1 MSAGPGCEPYT
12 KRPRWGASATSR
24 PAASDARSSP
34 RRSRRVLNPENAPV
48 QFRVPSSSG
57 CVPGRAGP
65 HRGSTTSLVFKQK
78 TITSWMDTKGIK
90 TAESESLHSKENN
103 NTRVESMMSSVQKDN
118 FYQHNMEKLENVSQL
133 SIDTS
138 PVEKS
143 MYLNQHQTAAMCKW
157 QNEGKHTE
165 ELLESEPPTVTLVP
179 EQFSNANVDQSP
191 QNDDHSDTDS
201 EESRDNQ
208 QFFIPVKLANA
219 KQTTEDEQAREARS
233 HQNCSMS
240 CHLVEDCAGCQQEEI
255 DVVPESPLSDIGSED
270 VSTGLKNANKLNRQE
285 SSLGNSPFEKESEPE
300 SPMDVDN
307 SKNSCQDSEADEQIS
322 SGFDEQEDSSSSQTA
337 NKPLR
342 FQARDTNPESRKFSS
357 AKGGEI
363 RLHFQFEGGESRP
376 GMNDLNVK
384 LPGSASSQNVECRN
398 SKQQGK
404 KDSKITD
411 HFIRIPKAEEKRKE
425 QCEIK
430 HQRTDRKIPKYI
442 PPHLSPD
449 KKWLGTPIEE
459 MRRIPG
465 CGIQLPL
472 LRPSANHTVTI
483 RVDLLR
489 AGEVPKP
496 FPTHFK
502 DLWDNKHVKMP
513 CSEQNLY
520 PVEDEN
526 GERTAGSRW
535 ELIQTA
541 LLNKFTRPQN
551 LKDAILKYNVAYSKK
566 WDFTALVDFWDKVLE
581 EAEAQHLYQSIL
593 PDMVK
598 IALCLPNICT
608 QPIPLLKQKMNHS
621 ITMSQEQIAS
631 LLANAFFCTFPRR
644 NAKMRSEYSSYPD
657 INFNRLFEGRSSRK
671 PEKLKTLFCYFRR
684 VTEKK
689 PTGLVT
695 FTRQS
700 LEDFPEWERCE
711 NPLTRL
717 HVTYEGTI
725 EGSGQGMLQV
735 DFANRFVG
743 GGVTSAGLVQEEI
756 RFLIN
761 PELIV
766 SRLFTEVLDHNEC
779 LIITG
784 TEQYSEYTGYAETYR
799 WARSHDDGSE
809 RDAWQRRCTEIVAID
824 ALHFRRYLDQFV
836 PEKIRREL
844 NKAYCGFLRPGVSSE
859 NLSAVATGN
868 WGCGAFGGD
877 ARLKA
882 LIQILAAAVA
892 ERDVVYFTFGD
903 SELMRDIYSMH
914 TFLRERKLTVGEVYK
929 LLLRYY
935 NEECRNCSTPGPDI
949 KLYPFIYHTVES
961 CAEATSQQDRGPG
974 PEERREQ
981 DCLPPLSRKF
991 CLNCRV

>member
-1 MSAGPGCEPYT
+1 
-12 KRPRWGASATSR
+12 
-24 PAASDARSSP
+24 
-34 RRSRRVLNPENAPV
+34 
-48 QFRVPSSSG
+48 
-57 CVPGRAGP
+57 
-65 HRGSTTSLVFKQK
+65 
-78 TITSWMDTKGIK
+78 MDTKGPK
-90 TAESESLHSKENN
+90 TAESESKENN
-103 NTRVESMMSSVQKDN
+103 NTRIDSMMSSVQKDN
-118 FYQHNMEKLENVSQL
+118 FYPHKVEKLENVPQL
-133 SIDTS
+133 NLDKS
-138 PVEKS
+138 PTEKS
-143 MYLNQHQTAAMCKW
+143 SQYLNQQQTASVCKW
-157 QNEGKHTE
+157 QNEGKHAE
-165 ELLESEPPTVTLVP
+165 QLLASEPPAGTPLP
-179 EQFSNANVDQSP
+179 KQLSNANIGQSP
-191 QNDDHSDTDS
+191 HTDDHSDTDH
-201 EESRDNQ
+201 EEDRDNQ
-208 QFFIPVKLANA
+208 QFLTPIKLANT
-219 KQTTEDEQAREARS
+219 KPTVGDGQARS
-233 HQNCSMS
+233 NCKCSGS
-240 CHLVEDCAGCQQEEI
+240 RQSVKDCTGCQQEEV
-255 DVVPESPLSDIGSED
+255 DVLPESPLSDVGAEDIG
-270 VSTGLKNANKLNRQE
+270 TGPKNDNKLTGQE
-285 SSLGNSPFEKESEPE
+285 SSLGDSPPFEKESEPE

-307 SKNSCQDSEADEQIS
+307 SKNSCQDSEADEETS
-322 SGFDEQEDSSSSQTA
+322 PVFDEQDDRSSQTA
-337 NKPLR
+337 NKLSSC
-342 FQARDTNPESRKFSS
+342 QAREADGDLRKRYLT
-357 AKGGEI
+357 KGSEV
-363 RLHFQFEGGESRP
+363 RLHFQFEGENNAGTS
-376 GMNDLNVK
+376 DLNAK
-384 LPGSASSQNVECRN
+384 PSGNSSSLNVECRS
-398 SKQQGK
+398 SKQHGK
-404 KDSKITD
+404 RDSKITD
-411 HFIRIPKAEEKRKE
+411 HFMRISKSEDRRKE
-425 QCEIK
+425 QCEVR
-430 HQRTDRKIPKYI
+430 HQRTERKIPKYI
-442 PPHLSPD
+442 PPNLPPE

-459 MRRIPG
+459 MRKMPR
-465 CGIQLPL
+465 CGIHLPS
-472 LRPSANHTVTI
+472 LRPSASHTVTV

-496 FPTHFK
+496 FPTHYK

-621 ITMSQEQIAS
+621 VTMSQEQIAS

-644 NAKMRSEYSSYPD
+644 NAKMKSEYSSYPD

-711 NPLTRL
+711 KPLTRL

-725 EGSGQGMLQV
+725 EGNGRGMLQV

-743 GGVTSAGLVQEEI
+743 GGVTGAGLVQEEI

-799 WARSHDDGSE
+799 WARSHEDGSE
-809 RDAWQRRCTEIVAID
+809 KDDWQRRCTEIVAID

-836 PEKIRREL
+836 PEKVRREL
-844 NKAYCGFLRPGVSSE
+844 NKAYCGFLRPGVPSE

-882 LIQILAAAVA
+882 LIQILAAAAA

-914 TFLRERKLTVGEVYK
+914 TFLTERKLDVGE
-929 LLLRYY
+929 
-935 NEECRNCSTPGPDI
+935 
-949 KLYPFIYHTVES
+949 
-961 CAEATSQQDRGPG
+961 
-974 PEERREQ
+974 
-981 DCLPPLSRKF
+981 
-991 CLNCRV
+991 

>member
-1 MSAGPGCEPYT
+1 MSAGPGCEPCT
-12 KRPRWGASATSR
+12 KRPRWGAAATSP
-24 PAASDARSSP
+24 PAASDARSFPS
-34 RRSRRVLNPENAPV
+34 RQRRVLDPKDAPV
-48 QFRVPSSSG
+48 QFRVPPSSSG

-65 HRGSTTSLVFKQK
+65 HRGSSTSLVFKQK
-78 TITSWMDTKGIK
+78 TITSWMDIKGIK
-90 TAESESLHSKENN
+90 TTESESLHSKENN

-118 FYQHNMEKLENVSQL
+118 FYQHSVEKLENVSQL
-133 SIDTS
+133 SLDKS

-143 MYLNQHQTAAMCKW
+143 TQYLSQHQTAAMCKW

-165 ELLESEPPTVTLVP
+165 LLLESEPSTVTLVP
-179 EQFSNANVDQSP
+179 ERFSNANVAQSP

-208 QFFIPVKLANA
+208 KFLTPVNFKNA
-219 KQTTEDEQAREARS
+219 KQTTEGEQARETRS
-233 HQNCSMS
+233 HQKCSKS
-240 CHLVEDCAGCQQEEI
+240 CHPVEDCAGCQQEEI

-270 VSTGLKNANKLNRQE
+270 VATELKNANKLSRQE
-285 SSLGNSPFEKESEPE
+285 STLGNSSPFEKESEPE

-307 SKNSCQDSEADEQIS
+307 SKNSCQDSEADEETS
-322 SGFDEQEDSSSSQTA
+322 PGFDEQEDSNSSQTA
-337 NKPLR
+337 SKPSR
-342 FQARDTNPESRKFSS
+342 FQAREADTELRRRSS
-357 AKGGEI
+357 KGGEI
-363 RLHFQFEGGESRP
+363 RLHFQFEGGETHS
-376 GMNDLNVK
+376 GMNDLNAK
-384 LPGSASSQNVECRN
+384 PSGSTSSLNVECRN
-398 SKQQGK
+398 SKQHGK

-411 HFIRIPKAEEKRKE
+411 HFMRMPKAEDKRKE
-425 QCEIK
+425 QCEFK
-430 HQRTDRKIPKYI
+430 HQRTERKILKYI

-459 MRRIPG
+459 MRRMPR
-465 CGIQLPL
+465 CGIRLPL

-644 NAKMRSEYSSYPD
+644 NAKMKSEYSSYPD

-711 NPLTRL
+711 KPLTRL

-725 EGSGQGMLQV
+725 EGNGQGMLQV

-743 GGVTSAGLVQEEI
+743 GGVTGAGLVQEEI

-799 WARSHDDGSE
+799 WARSHEDGSE
-809 RDAWQRRCTEIVAID
+809 RDAWQRRGTEIVAID

-892 ERDVVYFTFGD
+892 DRDVVYFTFGD
-903 SELMRDIYSMH
+903 SELMRDIYSVH
-914 TFLRERKLTVGEVYK
+914 TFLTERKLTVGEIYK

-949 KLYPFIYHTVES
+949 KLYPFIYHAVES
-961 CAEATSQQDRGPG
+961 CAETSNQPG
-974 PEERREQ
+974 QRTGA
-981 DCLPPLSRKF
+981 
-991 CLNCRV
+991 

>member
-1 MSAGPGCEPYT
+1 MSAGPGCEPCT
-12 KRPRWGASATSR
+12 KRPRWGAAATSP
-24 PAASDARSSP
+24 PAASDARSFPS
-34 RRSRRVLNPENAPV
+34 RQRRVLDSKDAPV
-48 QFRVPSSSG
+48 QFRVPPSSSG

-65 HRGSTTSLVFKQK
+65 HRGSSTSLVFKQK

-90 TAESESLHSKENN
+90 TTESESLHSKENN
-103 NTRVESMMSSVQKDN
+103 NTRVESMMSSVRKDN
-118 FYQHNMEKLENVSQL
+118 FYQHNVEKLENVSQL
-133 SIDTS
+133 SLDKS

-143 MYLNQHQTAAMCKW
+143 TQYLNQHQTAAMCKW

-165 ELLESEPPTVTLVP
+165 RLLESEPSTVTLVP
-179 EQFSNANVDQSP
+179 ERFSNANVDQSS

-201 EESRDNQ
+201 EGSRDNQ
-208 QFFIPVKLANA
+208 QFLTPVKLTNK
-219 KQTTEDEQAREARS
+219 KQTTEGEQTREARS
-233 HQNCSMS
+233 HQKCSKS
-240 CHLVEDCAGCQQEEI
+240 CRPVEDCAGCQQEEV
-255 DVVPESPLSDIGSED
+255 DVVPESPLSDVGSED
-270 VSTGLKNANKLNRQE
+270 VGTELKNANKLNRQE

-307 SKNSCQDSEADEQIS
+307 SKNSCQDSEAEEETS
-322 SGFDEQEDSSSSQTA
+322 PGFDEQEDSNSSQTA
-337 NKPLR
+337 SKPSR
-342 FQARDTNPESRKFSS
+342 FQAREADTELRKRSS
-357 AKGGEI
+357 SKEGEI
-363 RLHFQFEGGESRP
+363 RLHFQFEGGETQS
-376 GMNDLNVK
+376 GMNDLNAR
-384 LPGSASSQNVECRN
+384 LPGSNSGLNVECRN
-398 SKQQGK
+398 SKQHGK

-411 HFIRIPKAEEKRKE
+411 HFMRMPKAEDKRKE

-430 HQRTDRKIPKYI
+430 HQRTERKIPKYI

-459 MRRIPG
+459 MRRLPR
-465 CGIQLPL
+465 CGIRLPL

-644 NAKMRSEYSSYPD
+644 NAKMKSEYSSYPD

-700 LEDFPEWERCE
+700 LEDFPEWERCDK
-711 NPLTRL
+711 PLTRL

-725 EGSGQGMLQV
+725 EGNGQGMLQV

-799 WARSHDDGSE
+799 WARSHEDGSE
-809 RDAWQRRCTEIVAID
+809 RDAWQRRGTEIVAID

-914 TFLRERKLTVGEVYK
+914 TFLTERKLTVGEVFK

-949 KLYPFIYHTVES
+949 KLYPFIYHAVES
-961 CAEATSQQDRGPG
+961 CAETTNQPG
-974 PEERREQ
+974 QRTGA
-981 DCLPPLSRKF
+981 
-991 CLNCRV
+991 

>member
-1 MSAGPGCEPYT
+1 MSAGPGCEPFT
-12 KRPRWGASATSR
+12 KRPRWDAAATSL
-24 PAASDARSSP
+24 PAASDARSFP
-34 RRSRRVLNPENAPV
+34 GRQRRVLDSKDAPV
-48 QFRVPSSSG
+48 HFRVPPSSSG
-57 CVPGRAGP
+57 CVPGRAGQ
-65 HRGSTTSLVFKQK
+65 HRGSATSLVFKQK

-90 TAESESLHSKENN
+90 TVESESLHSKENN
-103 NTRVESMMSSVQKDN
+103 NTREESMMSSVQKDN

-133 SIDTS
+133 SFDKS
-138 PVEKS
+138 SVEKS
-143 MYLNQHQTAAMCKW
+143 TQYLNQHQTATMCKW
-157 QNEGKHTE
+157 QNEGKHSE
-165 ELLESEPPTVTLVP
+165 RLLESEPPAVTLVP
-179 EQFSNANVDQSP
+179 EQLSNANVDQSP
-191 QNDDHSDTDS
+191 QNDDHSDTNS

-208 QFFIPVKLANA
+208 QFLTHVKLANA
-219 KQTTEDEQAREARS
+219 KQTMKDEQGRETRG
-233 HQNCSMS
+233 HQKYSKA
-240 CHLVEDCAGCQQEEI
+240 CHPAEDCAGCQQEEA

-270 VSTGLKNANKLNRQE
+270 VGAGLKNANKLSRQE
-285 SSLGNSPFEKESEPE
+285 SSLGNSPPFEKESEPE

-307 SKNSCQDSEADEQIS
+307 SKNSCQDSEADEETS
-322 SGFDEQEDSSSSQTA
+322 PGFDEQEDSSSAQTA
-337 NKPLR
+337 NKPSQFQPREADTELR
-342 FQARDTNPESRKFSS
+342 KRSS

-363 RLHFQFEGGESRP
+363 RLHFQFEGGESRA

-384 LPGSASSQNVECRN
+384 LPGSTSSLNVECRN
-398 SKQQGK
+398 SKQHGR

-411 HFIRIPKAEEKRKE
+411 HFMRMPKAEDKRKE
-425 QCEIK
+425 QCEMK
-430 HQRTDRKIPKYI
+430 HQRTERKIPKYI

-459 MRRIPG
+459 MRRMPR
-465 CGIQLPL
+465 CGIRLPL

-489 AGEVPKP
+489 IGEVPKP

-566 WDFTALVDFWDKVLE
+566 WDFTALIDFWDK
-581 EAEAQHLYQSIL
+581 
-593 PDMVK
+593 
-598 IALCLPNICT
+598 
-608 QPIPLLKQKMNHS
+608 PIPLLKQKMNHS

-644 NAKMRSEYSSYPD
+644 NAKMKSEYSSYPD

-711 NPLTRL
+711 KLLTRL

-799 WARSHDDGSE
+799 WARSHEDRSE
-809 RDAWQRRCTEIVAID
+809 RDDWQRRSTEIVAID

-859 NLSAVATGN
+859 NLAAVATGN

-903 SELMRDIYSMH
+903 AELMRDIYSMH
-914 TFLRERKLTVGEVYK
+914 TFLTERKLTVGDVYK

-949 KLYPFIYHTVES
+949 KLYPFIYHAVES
-961 CAEATSQQDRGPG
+961 CTQTTNQPG
-974 PEERREQ
+974 QRTGA
-981 DCLPPLSRKF
+981 
-991 CLNCRV
+991 

>member
-1 MSAGPGCEPYT
+1 MSAGPGCEPCT
-12 KRPRWGASATSR
+12 KRPRWGAAATSP
-24 PAASDARSSP
+24 PAASDARSFP
-34 RRSRRVLNPENAPV
+34 GRRRRVLDPKDAPV
-48 QFRVPSSSG
+48 QFRVPPSSSG

-65 HRGSTTSLVFKQK
+65 HRGSATSLVFKQK
-78 TITSWMDTKGIK
+78 TITSWMDTKGLK

-103 NTRVESMMSSVQKDN
+103 NTREEFMMSSVQKDN

-133 SIDTS
+133 GFDKS

-143 MYLNQHQTAAMCKW
+143 TQYLNQHQTAAICKW
-157 QNEGKHTE
+157 QKEGKHSE
-165 ELLESEPPTVTLVP
+165 RLLESEPPIVTLVP
-179 EQFSNANVDQSP
+179 EQFSNANIDQSP
-191 QNDDHSDTDS
+191 QNDDHSDTNS

-208 QFFIPVKLANA
+208 QFLTPIKLANA
-219 KQTTEDEQAREARS
+219 KQTTEDEQGVEARS
-233 HQNCSMS
+233 HQKCSKV
-240 CHLVEDCAGCQQEEI
+240 CHPAEDCAGCQQEET
-255 DVVPESPLSDIGSED
+255 DVVPESPLSDTGSED
-270 VSTGLKNANKLNRQE
+270 VGTGLKNANKLSRQE
-285 SSLGNSPFEKESEPE
+285 SSLGNSPAFEKESEPE

-307 SKNSCQDSEADEQIS
+307 SKNSCQDSEADEETS
-322 SGFDEQEDSSSSQTA
+322 PGFDEQEDSSTQTA
-337 NKPLR
+337 NKPSR
-342 FQARDTNPESRKFSS
+342 FQVREADTELRKRSS

-363 RLHFQFEGGESRP
+363 RLHFQFEGESRA

-384 LPGSASSQNVECRN
+384 LPGSTSSLNVECRN
-398 SKQQGK
+398 SKQHGK

-411 HFIRIPKAEEKRKE
+411 HFMRMPKAEDKRKE
-425 QCEIK
+425 QCEIR
-430 HQRTDRKIPKYI
+430 HQRTERKIPKYI
-442 PPHLSPD
+442 APHLSPD

-459 MRRIPG
+459 MRRMPR
-465 CGIQLPL
+465 CGIRLPP

-541 LLNKFTRPQN
+541 LLNKFSRPQN
-551 LKDAILKYNVAYSKK
+551 L
-566 WDFTALVDFWDKVLE
+566 KVLE

-644 NAKMRSEYSSYPD
+644 NAKMKSEYSSYPD

-711 NPLTRL
+711 KLLTRL

-725 EGSGQGMLQV
+725 EGNGQGMLQV

-799 WARSHDDGSE
+799 WARSHEDRSE
-809 RDAWQRRCTEIVAID
+809 RDDWQRRGTEIVAID

-914 TFLRERKLTVGEVYK
+914 TFLTERKLTVGEVYK

-949 KLYPFIYHTVES
+949 KLYPFIYHAVES
-961 CAEATSQQDRGPG
+961 CAETTNQPG
-974 PEERREQ
+974 QRTGA
-981 DCLPPLSRKF
+981 
-991 CLNCRV
+991 

>member
-1 MSAGPGCEPYT
+1 MSAGPGWEPCA
-12 KRPRWGASATSR
+12 KRPRWGAAASSP
-24 PAASDARSSP
+24 PARSDARSFP
-34 RRSRRVLNPENAPV
+34 GRQGRVLDPRDASVQCRAP
-48 QFRVPSSSG
+48 PSSPG

-65 HRGSTTSLVFKQK
+65 HRGSTTSLVLKQT
-78 TITSWMDTKGIK
+78 TITSWMDSRGTKS
-90 TAESESLHSKENN
+90 AESESLRSKENN
-103 NTRVESMMSSVQKDN
+103 NTRVESMMSSIQKDN
-118 FYQHNMEKLENVSQL
+118 FYRHNMEKLENVSQL
-133 SIDTS
+133 NLAKS
-138 PVEKS
+138 PIEKS
-143 MYLNQHQTAAMCKW
+143 TQYLNQHQTATVCKW

-165 ELLESEPPTVTLVP
+165 QLLEGEPLTVTLVP
-179 EQFSNANVDQSP
+179 EQFSNANVGQSP

-201 EESRDNQ
+201 EEDRDNQ
-208 QFFIPVKLANA
+208 QFLTPVKLANA
-219 KQTTEDEQAREARS
+219 KQTAEDDLARGARISRKFSKSS
-233 HQNCSMS
+233 HA
-240 CHLVEDCAGCQQEEI
+240 VEDCASCQQEEI
-255 DVVPESPLSDIGSED
+255 DVPESPLSGVGSED
-270 VSTGLKNANKLNRQE
+270 IGTGPKNAKKLSGQE
-285 SSLGNSPFEKESEPE
+285 SSLGNSPPLEKESEPD

-307 SKNSCQDSEADEQIS
+307 SKNSCQDSEGDEETS
-322 SGFDEQEDSSSSQTA
+322 PGFDEQEDGPSSQTA
-337 NKPLR
+337 HKPSR
-342 FQARDTNPESRKFSS
+342 FPARETDTETKKRHST
-357 AKGGEI
+357 KGGEV

-376 GMNDLNVK
+376 GINDLNTR
-384 LPGSASSQNVECRN
+384 LPGSTPSLNVECRN
-398 SKQQGK
+398 SKQHGK

-411 HFIRIPKAEEKRKE
+411 HFPRTSKAEDKRKE
-425 QCEIK
+425 QCEIR
-430 HQRTDRKIPKYI
+430 HQRTERKIPKYV

-449 KKWLGTPIEE
+449 KKWLGTPVEE
-459 MRRIPG
+459 MRRMPR
-465 CGIQLPL
+465 CGPRLPL
-472 LRPSANHTVTI
+472 LRPSANHTVTV

-496 FPTHFK
+496 FPTHYK
-502 DLWDNKHVKMP
+502 DLWDSKHIKMP

-535 ELIQTA
+535 ELIQTS

-551 LKDAILKYNVAYSKK
+551 LR
-566 WDFTALVDFWDKVLE
+566 VLE
-581 EAEAQHLYQSIL
+581 ETEAQHLYQSIL

-598 IALCLPNICT
+598 IALCLPSICT
-608 QPIPLLKQKMNHS
+608 QPLPLLKQKMNHS

-644 NAKMRSEYSSYPD
+644 NAKMKSEYSSYPD

-711 NPLTRL
+711 KPLTRL

-725 EGSGQGMLQV
+725 EGNGQGMLQV

-799 WARSHDDGSE
+799 WARSHEDEGE
-809 RDAWQRRCTEIVAID
+809 RDDWQRRCTEIVAID

-844 NKAYCGFLRPGVSSE
+844 NKAYCGFVRPGVSSE

-877 ARLKA
+877 SRLKA
-882 LIQILAAAVA
+882 LIQILAAAAA

-903 SELMRDIYSMH
+903 SELMRDIYSVH
-914 TFLRERKLTVGEVYK
+914 TFLTERKLTIGEVYK

-949 KLYPFIYHTVES
+949 KLYPFIYHAVES
-961 CAEATSQQDRGPG
+961 CTEAFDQPG
-974 PEERREQ
+974 KRTGT
-981 DCLPPLSRKF
+981 
-991 CLNCRV
+991 

>member
-1 MSAGPGCEPYT
+1 
-12 KRPRWGASATSR
+12 
-24 PAASDARSSP
+24 
-34 RRSRRVLNPENAPV
+34 
-48 QFRVPSSSG
+48 
-57 CVPGRAGP
+57 
-65 HRGSTTSLVFKQK
+65 
-78 TITSWMDTKGIK
+78 MDIKGIK
-90 TAESESLHSKENN
+90 TTESESLHSKENN

-118 FYQHNMEKLENVSQL
+118 FYQHSVEKLENVSQL
-133 SIDTS
+133 SLDKS
-138 PVEKS
+138 SVEKS
-143 MYLNQHQTAAMCKW
+143 TQYLSQHQTAAMCKW

-165 ELLESEPPTVTLVP
+165 LLLESEPSTVTLVP
-179 EQFSNANVDQSP
+179 ERFSNANVAQSP
-191 QNDDHSDTDS
+191 QNDDRSDTDS

-208 QFFIPVKLANA
+208 KFLTPVNFKNA
-219 KQTTEDEQAREARS
+219 KQTTEGEQARETRS
-233 HQNCSMS
+233 HQKCTKS
-240 CHLVEDCAGCQQEEI
+240 CHPVEDCAGCQQEEI

-270 VSTGLKNANKLNRQE
+270 VATELKNANKLSRQE
-285 SSLGNSPFEKESEPE
+285 STLGNSPPFEKESEPE

-307 SKNSCQDSEADEQIS
+307 SKNSCQDSEADEETS
-322 SGFDEQEDSSSSQTA
+322 PGFDEQEDSNSSQTA
-337 NKPLR
+337 SKSSR
-342 FQARDTNPESRKFSS
+342 FQAREADTELRRRSS
-357 AKGGEI
+357 KGGEI
-363 RLHFQFEGGESRP
+363 RLHFQFEGGETHS
-376 GMNDLNVK
+376 GMNDLNAK
-384 LPGSASSQNVECRN
+384 PSGSTSSLNVECRN
-398 SKQQGK
+398 SKQHGK

-411 HFIRIPKAEEKRKE
+411 HFMRMPKAEDKRKE
-425 QCEIK
+425 QCEFK
-430 HQRTDRKIPKYI
+430 HQRTERKILKYI

-459 MRRIPG
+459 MRRMPR
-465 CGIQLPL
+465 CGIRLPL

-644 NAKMRSEYSSYPD
+644 NAKMKSEYSSYPD

-711 NPLTRL
+711 KPLTRL

-725 EGSGQGMLQV
+725 EGNGQGMLQV

-743 GGVTSAGLVQEEI
+743 GGVTGAGLVQEEI

-799 WARSHDDGSE
+799 WARSHEDGSE
-809 RDAWQRRCTEIVAID
+809 RDAWQRRGTEIVAID

-892 ERDVVYFTFGD
+892 DRDVVYFTFGD
-903 SELMRDIYSMH
+903 SELMRDIYSVH
-914 TFLRERKLTVGEVYK
+914 TFLTERKLTVGEVYK

-949 KLYPFIYHTVES
+949 KLYPFIYHAVES
-961 CAEATSQQDRGPG
+961 CAETSNQPG
-974 PEERREQ
+974 QRTGA
-981 DCLPPLSRKF
+981 
-991 CLNCRV
+991 

>member
-1 MSAGPGCEPYT
+1 
-12 KRPRWGASATSR
+12 
-24 PAASDARSSP
+24 
-34 RRSRRVLNPENAPV
+34 
-48 QFRVPSSSG
+48 
-57 CVPGRAGP
+57 
-65 HRGSTTSLVFKQK
+65 
-78 TITSWMDTKGIK
+78 
-90 TAESESLHSKENN
+90 
-103 NTRVESMMSSVQKDN
+103 
-118 FYQHNMEKLENVSQL
+118 
-133 SIDTS
+133 
-138 PVEKS
+138 
-143 MYLNQHQTAAMCKW
+143 MCKW
-157 QNEGKHTE
+157 QNEGKHAE
-165 ELLESEPPTVTLVP
+165 QLLASEPPAGTPLP
-179 EQFSNANVDQSP
+179 KQLSNANIGQSP
-191 QNDDHSDTDS
+191 HTDDHSDTDH
-201 EESRDNQ
+201 EEDRDNQ
-208 QFFIPVKLANA
+208 QFLTPIKLANT
-219 KQTTEDEQAREARS
+219 KPTVGDGQARS
-233 HQNCSMS
+233 NCKCSGS
-240 CHLVEDCAGCQQEEI
+240 RQSVKDCTGCQQEEV
-255 DVVPESPLSDIGSED
+255 DVLPESPLSDVGAEDIG
-270 VSTGLKNANKLNRQE
+270 TGPKNDNKLTGQE
-285 SSLGNSPFEKESEPE
+285 SSLGDSPPFEKESEPE

-307 SKNSCQDSEADEQIS
+307 SKNSCQDSEADEETS
-322 SGFDEQEDSSSSQTA
+322 PVFDEQDDRSSQTA
-337 NKPLR
+337 NKLSSC
-342 FQARDTNPESRKFSS
+342 QAREADGDLRKRYLT
-357 AKGGEI
+357 KGSEV
-363 RLHFQFEGGESRP
+363 RLHFQFEGENNAGTS
-376 GMNDLNVK
+376 DLNAK
-384 LPGSASSQNVECRN
+384 PSGNSSSLNVECRS
-398 SKQQGK
+398 SKQHGK
-404 KDSKITD
+404 RDSKITD
-411 HFIRIPKAEEKRKE
+411 HFMRISKSEDRRKE
-425 QCEIK
+425 QCEVR
-430 HQRTDRKIPKYI
+430 HQRTERKIPKYI
-442 PPHLSPD
+442 PPNLPPE

-459 MRRIPG
+459 MRKMPR
-465 CGIQLPL
+465 CGIHLPS
-472 LRPSANHTVTI
+472 LRPSASHTVTV

-496 FPTHFK
+496 FPTHYK

-621 ITMSQEQIAS
+621 VTMSQEQIAS

-644 NAKMRSEYSSYPD
+644 NAKMKSEYSSYPD

-711 NPLTRL
+711 KPLTRL

-725 EGSGQGMLQV
+725 EGNGRGMLQV

-743 GGVTSAGLVQEEI
+743 GGVTGAGLVQEEI

-799 WARSHDDGSE
+799 WARSHEDGSE
-809 RDAWQRRCTEIVAID
+809 KDDWQRRCTEIVAID

-836 PEKIRREL
+836 PEKVRREL
-844 NKAYCGFLRPGVSSE
+844 NKAYCGFLRPGVPSE

-882 LIQILAAAVA
+882 LIQILAAAAA

-914 TFLRERKLTVGEVYK
+914 TFLTERKLDVGKVYK

-949 KLYPFIYHTVES
+949 KLYPFIYHAVES
-961 CAEATSQQDRGPG
+961 SAETTD
-974 PEERREQ
+974 
-981 DCLPPLSRKF
+981 
-991 CLNCRV
+991 

>member
-1 MSAGPGCEPYT
+1 MSAGPGCEPCT
-12 KRPRWGASATSR
+12 KRPRWGTAATSP
-24 PAASDARSSP
+24 PAASDARSFP
-34 RRSRRVLNPENAPV
+34 GRQRRVLDPKDAPV
-48 QFRVPSSSG
+48 QFRVPPSSSG

-65 HRGSTTSLVFKQK
+65 HRGSATSLVFKQK

-90 TAESESLHSKENN
+90 TAEAESLHSKENN
-103 NTRVESMMSSVQKDN
+103 NTRLESMMSSVQKDN
-118 FYQHNMEKLENVSQL
+118 FYQHNVEKLENVSQL
-133 SIDTS
+133 SLDKS

-143 MYLNQHQTAAMCKW
+143 TQYLNQHQTAAM
-157 QNEGKHTE
+157 
-165 ELLESEPPTVTLVP
+165 
-179 EQFSNANVDQSP
+179 
-191 QNDDHSDTDS
+191 
-201 EESRDNQ
+201 
-208 QFFIPVKLANA
+208 
-219 KQTTEDEQAREARS
+219 
-233 HQNCSMS
+233 
-240 CHLVEDCAGCQQEEI
+240 
-255 DVVPESPLSDIGSED
+255 
-270 VSTGLKNANKLNRQE
+270 
-285 SSLGNSPFEKESEPE
+285 
-300 SPMDVDN
+300 
-307 SKNSCQDSEADEQIS
+307 
-322 SGFDEQEDSSSSQTA
+322 
-337 NKPLR
+337 
-342 FQARDTNPESRKFSS
+342 
-357 AKGGEI
+357 
-363 RLHFQFEGGESRP
+363 
-376 GMNDLNVK
+376 
-384 LPGSASSQNVECRN
+384 
-398 SKQQGK
+398 
-404 KDSKITD
+404 
-411 HFIRIPKAEEKRKE
+411 
-425 QCEIK
+425 
-430 HQRTDRKIPKYI
+430 Y
-442 PPHLSPD
+442 
-449 KKWLGTPIEE
+449 KKWLGTPIED
-459 MRRIPG
+459 MRRMPR
-465 CGIQLPL
+465 CGNRLPL

-644 NAKMRSEYSSYPD
+644 NAKMKSEYSSYPD

-700 LEDFPEWERCE
+700 LEDFPEWERCDK
-711 NPLTRL
+711 PLTRL

-725 EGSGQGMLQV
+725 EGNGQGMLQV

-743 GGVTSAGLVQEEI
+743 GGVTGAGLVQEEI

-799 WARSHDDGSE
+799 WARSHEDGSE
-809 RDAWQRRCTEIVAID
+809 RDAWQRRGTEIVAID

-882 LIQILAAAVA
+882 LIQIMAAAVA

-903 SELMRDIYSMH
+903 SELMRDIYNMH
-914 TFLRERKLTVGEVYK
+914 TFLTERKLTVGEVYK

-949 KLYPFIYHTVES
+949 KLYPFIYHAVES
-961 CAEATSQQDRGPG
+961 CTETTSQPG
-974 PEERREQ
+974 QRTGA
-981 DCLPPLSRKF
+981 
-991 CLNCRV
+991 

>member
-1 MSAGPGCEPYT
+1 MSAGPGCEPCT
-12 KRPRWGASATSR
+12 KRPRWGAAATSP
-24 PAASDARSSP
+24 PAPSDARSFP
-34 RRSRRVLNPENAPV
+34 GRQRRVLHPKDASV
-48 QFRVPSSSG
+48 QFRVLPSSPD

-65 HRGSTTSLVFKQK
+65 HRGSATSLVLKQK
-78 TITSWMDTKGIK
+78 PITSWMDTKGIK

-103 NTRVESMMSSVQKDN
+103 NTRVESMMSSIQKDN
-118 FYQHNMEKLENVSQL
+118 FYQQNMEKLENVSQL
-133 SIDTS
+133 NLAKS
-138 PVEKS
+138 PIEKTTQ
-143 MYLNQHQTAAMCKW
+143 YLNQHQTATTCKW
-157 QNEGKHTE
+157 QNEGKHME
-165 ELLESEPPTVTLVP
+165 QLLESDPPTVTLVP

-201 EESRDNQ
+201 EENRDNQ
-208 QFFIPVKLANA
+208 QFLTPVKFANA
-219 KQTTEDEQAREARS
+219 KQTTEGELAREARS
-233 HQNCSMS
+233 NQKFSKS
-240 CHLVEDCAGCQQEEI
+240 CHAVEECASCQQEEI
-255 DVVPESPLSDIGSED
+255 GVPESPLSDVGSED
-270 VSTGLKNANKLNRQE
+270 IRTAPKNANKLRGQE
-285 SSLGNSPFEKESEPE
+285 SSLGNSLPLEKESEPE

-307 SKNSCQDSEADEQIS
+307 SKNSCQDSEGDEEPS
-322 SGFDEQEDSSSSQTA
+322 PGSDEQEDGPSSQTA
-337 NKPLR
+337 DKPSR
-342 FQARDTNPESRKFSS
+342 FQAREIDTETRKQHST
-357 AKGGEI
+357 KGGEV
-363 RLHFQFEGGESRP
+363 RLHFQFEGGESCT
-376 GMNDLNVK
+376 GINDVNAR
-384 LPGSASSQNVECRN
+384 LPGSTPTLNVECRN
-398 SKQQGK
+398 SKQPGK

-411 HFIRIPKAEEKRKE
+411 HFPRMSKAEDKRKE
-425 QCEIK
+425 QCELK
-430 HQRTDRKIPKYI
+430 HQRTERKIPKYV

-459 MRRIPG
+459 MRRMPR
-465 CGIQLPL
+465 CGTRLPP
-472 LRPSANHTVTI
+472 LRPSANHTVTV

-496 FPTHFK
+496 FPTHYK

-535 ELIQTA
+535 ELIQTS
-541 LLNKFTRPQN
+541 LLNRFTRPQN
-551 LKDAILKYNVAYSKK
+551 LRDAILKYNVAYSKK

-581 EAEAQHLYQSIL
+581 ETEAQRLYQSIL

-598 IALCLPNICT
+598 LALCLPNICT
-608 QPIPLLKQKMNHS
+608 QPIPLLKQKMNHT
-621 ITMSQEQIAS
+621 ITVSQEQIAS

-644 NAKMRSEYSSYPD
+644 NAKMKSEYSSYPD

-671 PEKLKTLFCYFRR
+671 PEKLKTLFCYFRK

-700 LEDFPEWERCE
+700 LEDFPEWERYE
-711 NPLTRL
+711 KPLTRL

-799 WARSHDDGSE
+799 WVQSHQDGSE
-809 RDAWQRRCTEIVAID
+809 RDDWQRRCTEIVAID

-844 NKAYCGFLRPGVSSE
+844 NKAYCGFVRPGVSSE
-859 NLSAVATGN
+859 HLSAVATGN

-877 ARLKA
+877 SRLKA
-882 LIQILAAAVA
+882 LIQILAAAAA

-903 SELMRDIYSMH
+903 AELMRDIYSMH
-914 TFLRERKLTVGEVYK
+914 TFLTERKLTVGEVYK

-935 NEECRNCSTPGPDI
+935 NEECRHCSTPGPDI
-949 KLYPFIYHTVES
+949 KLYPFIYHAVDS
-961 CAEATSQQDRGPG
+961 CAEASDQPGKRTGP
-974 PEERREQ
+974 
-981 DCLPPLSRKF
+981 
-991 CLNCRV
+991 

>member
-1 MSAGPGCEPYT
+1 MSAGPGCEPCT
-12 KRPRWGASATSR
+12 KRPRWGAAGTSA
-24 PAASDARSSP
+24 PAASDSRSFP
-34 RRSRRVLNPENAPV
+34 GRQRRVLDPKDAPV
-48 QFRVPSSSG
+48 QFRVPSSSPA

-65 HRGSTTSLVFKQK
+65 HRGSATSFVFKQK
-78 TITSWMDTKGIK
+78 SITTWMDAKGTKK
-90 TAESESLHSKENN
+90 AESESKENN
-103 NTRVESMMSSVQKDN
+103 NIRIDATMSSVHKDN
-118 FYQHNMEKLENVSQL
+118 FFQHKVEKLENVSQL
-133 SIDTS
+133 NLDKS
-138 PVEKS
+138 PIERNTQ
-143 MYLNQHQTAAMCKW
+143 YLNQQQTASTRKC
-157 QNEGKHTE
+157 QNEGKHVE
-165 ELLESEPPTVTLVP
+165 QLLASEPPTMTQVP
-179 EQFSNANVDQSP
+179 KLLSNANIDQSTET
-191 QNDDHSDTDS
+191 DDHSDTDN
-201 EESRDNQ
+201 EEDRDNQ
-208 QFFIPVKLANA
+208 HFLTPTKVANT
-219 KQTTEDEQAREARS
+219 KQTVRDEQSRS
-233 HQNCSMS
+233 YCKCSGS
-240 CHLVEDCAGCQQEEI
+240 CHAMKDCTGCPQEEA
-255 DVVPESPLSDIGSED
+255 DVVPESPLSDVGAEDIGIGPKSD
-270 VSTGLKNANKLNRQE
+270 NKLTRQE
-285 SSLGNSPFEKESEPE
+285 SSLGDSPPFEKESEPE

-307 SKNSCQDSEADEQIS
+307 SKNSCQDSEADEETS
-322 SGFDEQEDSSSSQTA
+322 PGFDEQEDTSSQTA
-337 NKPLR
+337 NKLPSC
-342 FQARDTNPESRKFSS
+342 QAREADSDLRKRYLT
-357 AKGGEI
+357 KGSEI
-363 RLHFQFEGGESRP
+363 RLHFQFEGASNAGTS
-376 GMNDLNVK
+376 DLNTK
-384 LPGSASSQNVECRN
+384 PPGNTASFNVECRS
-398 SKQQGK
+398 SKQHGK

-411 HFIRIPKAEEKRKE
+411 HFMRIPRKE
-425 QCEIK
+425 QCEVR
-430 HQRTDRKIPKYI
+430 HQRTERKIPKYV
-442 PPHLSPD
+442 PPNLPPD

-459 MRRIPG
+459 MRKMPW
-465 CGIQLPL
+465 CGTHLPL

-489 AGEVPKP
+489 GGDVPKP
-496 FPTHFK
+496 FPTHYK

-608 QPIPLLKQKMNHS
+608 QPLPLLKQKMNHS

-644 NAKMRSEYSSYPD
+644 NAKMKSEYSTYPD

-711 NPLTRL
+711 KPLTRL

-725 EGSGQGMLQV
+725 EGNGRGMLQV

-743 GGVTSAGLVQEEI
+743 GGVTGAGLVQEEI

-799 WARSHDDGSE
+799 WARSHEDGSE
-809 RDAWQRRCTEIVAID
+809 KDDWQRRCTEIVAID

-836 PEKIRREL
+836 PEKMRREL
-844 NKAYCGFLRPGVSSE
+844 NKAYCGFLRPGVPSE

-882 LIQILAAAVA
+882 LIQILAAAAA

-914 TFLRERKLTVGEVYK
+914 TFLTERKLNVGKVFK

-949 KLYPFIYHTVES
+949 KLYPFIYHAVES
-961 CAEATSQQDRGPG
+961 SAQTNDQPG
-974 PEERREQ
+974 Q
-981 DCLPPLSRKF
+981 KTGT
-991 CLNCRV
+991 

>member
-1 MSAGPGCEPYT
+1 MSAGPGCEPCT
-12 KRPRWGASATSR
+12 KRPRWGAAATSP
-24 PAASDARSSP
+24 PAASDARSFPS
-34 RRSRRVLNPENAPV
+34 RQRRVLDPKDAPV
-48 QFRVPSSSG
+48 QFRVPPSSSG

-65 HRGSTTSLVFKQK
+65 HRGSSTSLVFKQK
-78 TITSWMDTKGIK
+78 TITSWMDIKGIK
-90 TAESESLHSKENN
+90 TTESESLHSKENN

-118 FYQHNMEKLENVSQL
+118 FYQHSVEKLENVSQL
-133 SIDTS
+133 SLDKS

-143 MYLNQHQTAAMCKW
+143 TQYLSQHQTAAMCKW

-165 ELLESEPPTVTLVP
+165 LLLESEPSTVTLVP
-179 EQFSNANVDQSP
+179 ERFSNANVAQSP

-208 QFFIPVKLANA
+208 KFLTPVNFKNA
-219 KQTTEDEQAREARS
+219 KQTTEGEQARETRS
-233 HQNCSMS
+233 HQKCSKS
-240 CHLVEDCAGCQQEEI
+240 CHPVEDCAGCQQEEI

-270 VSTGLKNANKLNRQE
+270 VATELKNANKLSRQE
-285 SSLGNSPFEKESEPE
+285 STLGNSSPFEKESEPE

-307 SKNSCQDSEADEQIS
+307 SKNSCQDSEADEETS
-322 SGFDEQEDSSSSQTA
+322 PGFDEQEDSNSSQTA
-337 NKPLR
+337 SKPSR
-342 FQARDTNPESRKFSS
+342 FQAREADTELRRRSS
-357 AKGGEI
+357 KGGEI
-363 RLHFQFEGGESRP
+363 RLHFQFEGGETHS
-376 GMNDLNVK
+376 GMNDLNAK
-384 LPGSASSQNVECRN
+384 PSGSTSSLNVECRN
-398 SKQQGK
+398 SKQHGK

-411 HFIRIPKAEEKRKE
+411 HFMRMPKAEDKRKE
-425 QCEIK
+425 QCEFK
-430 HQRTDRKIPKYI
+430 HQRTERKILKYI

-459 MRRIPG
+459 MRRMPR
-465 CGIQLPL
+465 CGIRLPL

-644 NAKMRSEYSSYPD
+644 NAKMKSEYSSYPD

-711 NPLTRL
+711 KPLTRL

-725 EGSGQGMLQV
+725 EGNGQGMLQV

-743 GGVTSAGLVQEEI
+743 GGVTGAGLVQEEI

-799 WARSHDDGSE
+799 WARSHEDGSE
-809 RDAWQRRCTEIVAID
+809 RDAWQRRGTEIVAID

-877 ARLKA
+877 ARLKGNSGPSSERCGFPKAQAESRTSHREPA
-882 LIQILAAAVA
+882 LDLSRYSLGKSSEGARARLPGAHFHKRSAA
-892 ERDVVYFTFGD
+892 
-903 SELMRDIYSMH
+903 
-914 TFLRERKLTVGEVYK
+914 
-929 LLLRYY
+929 
-935 NEECRNCSTPGPDI
+935 
-949 KLYPFIYHTVES
+949 S
-961 CAEATSQQDRGPG
+961 CPHSQQGSPLRRRAGPSG
-974 PEERREQ
+974 SRRRRASCEAEG
-981 DCLPPLSRKF
+981 LSSARE
-991 CLNCRV
+991 

>member
-1 MSAGPGCEPYT
+1 MSAGPGCEPCT
-12 KRPRWGASATSR
+12 KRPRWAAAGAAAS
-24 PAASDARSSP
+24 AASDSRRFP
-34 RRSRRVLNPENAPV
+34 RRQRRILDPKDARV
-48 QFRVPSSSG
+48 QFRVSPSS
-57 CVPGRAGP
+57 PGLGQRRAEQR
-65 HRGSTTSLVFKQK
+65 RGNAISLVFRQK
-78 TITSWMDTKGIK
+78 TITSWMDTTGIK
-90 TAESESLHSKENN
+90 TTESESLHSKENN
-103 NTRVESMMSSVQKDN
+103 NTIIESMMSSVQKDN
-118 FYQHNMEKLENVSQL
+118 FYQHNVEKLENVSQI
-133 SIDTS
+133 SVDKS
-138 PVEKS
+138 PIEKS
-143 MYLNQHQTAAMCKW
+143 TQYLNQQQTTAMCKW
-157 QNEGKHTE
+157 QNEGKQTE
-165 ELLESEPPTVTLVP
+165 GKCEPLPATLVP
-179 EQFSNANVDQSP
+179 EQFSNANVDELP
-191 QNDDHSDTDS
+191 QTDDHSDTDS
-201 EESRDNQ
+201 EENRDNQ
-208 QFFIPVKLANA
+208 QFLTPVKLANA
-219 KQTTEDEQAREARS
+219 KQMTEDGQARS
-233 HQNCSMS
+233 HP
-240 CHLVEDCAGCQQEEI
+240 LEDSVGCCQQEEI
-255 DVVPESPLSDIGSED
+255 DVVPESPLSDVGSED
-270 VSTGLKNANKLNRQE
+270 IGNELKNDSKLSRQE
-285 SSLGNSPFEKESEPE
+285 NSIANSPAFEKESEPE

-307 SKNSCQDSEADEQIS
+307 SKNSCQDSEADEEAS
-322 SGFDEQEDSSSSQTA
+322 PGFDEQEDGSPSQIA
-337 NKPLR
+337 NKHSR
-342 FQARDTNPESRKFSS
+342 CQAREADIELRKRFST
-357 AKGGEI
+357 KGGEI
-363 RLHFQFEGGESRP
+363 KLHFQFEGGESRS
-376 GMNDLNVK
+376 GMSDLNVRP
-384 LPGSASSQNVECRN
+384 PGSTSSLNVECRN
-398 SKQQGK
+398 SKHHGK

-411 HFIRIPKAEEKRKE
+411 HFMRVPKADDRRKE

-430 HQRTDRKIPKYI
+430 HQRAERKIPKYVA
-442 PPHLSPD
+442 PHLSPD

-459 MRRIPG
+459 MRKMPQ
-465 CGIQLPL
+465 CGSRLPL
-472 LRPSANHTVTI
+472 LRPSASHTVTI

-489 AGEVPKP
+489 TGEVPKP
-496 FPTHFK
+496 FPTHYK

-644 NAKMRSEYSSYPD
+644 NAKMKSEYSSYPD

-700 LEDFPEWERCE
+700 LEDFPEWDRCE
-711 NPLTRL
+711 KPLTRL

-725 EGSGQGMLQV
+725 EGHGQGMLQV

-799 WARSHDDGSE
+799 WARSHEDGSE
-809 RDAWQRRCTEIVAID
+809 RDDWQRRCTEIVAID

-836 PEKIRREL
+836 PEKMRREL
-844 NKAYCGFLRPGVSSE
+844 NKAYCGFVRPGVPSE
-859 NLSAVATGN
+859 HLSAVATGN

-882 LIQILAAAVA
+882 LIQILAAAAA

-914 TFLRERKLTVGEVYK
+914 TFLTERKLTVGEVYK

-935 NEECRNCSTPGPDI
+935 SEECRNCSTPGPDT
-949 KLYPFIYHTVES
+949 KLYPFIYHAAES
-961 CAEATSQQDRGPG
+961 SEETADQAGQRTGTS
-974 PEERREQ
+974 
-981 DCLPPLSRKF
+981 
-991 CLNCRV
+991 

>member
-1 MSAGPGCEPYT
+1 MHP
-12 KRPRWGASATSR
+12 GASCASE
-24 PAASDARSSP
+24 AAGALAAEGGRCWAGWP
-34 RRSRRVLNPENAPV
+34 RRPG
-48 QFRVPSSSG
+48 SG
-57 CVPGRAGP
+57 NGRSGQR
-65 HRGSTTSLVFKQK
+65 HRGHGAWRRRQRSAARPP
-78 TITSWMDTKGIK
+78 G
-90 TAESESLHSKENN
+90 KENN
-103 NTRVESMMSSVQKDN
+103 NTRVKSMMSSSRKDN

-133 SIDTS
+133 NIDTS
-138 PVEKS
+138 PAERGIQ
-143 MYLNQHQTAAMCKW
+143 YLSPCQIATVCQW
-157 QNEGKHTE
+157 QQKGEHTE
-165 ELLESEPPTVTLVP
+165 RLLEGDPPAVTLVS
-179 EQFSNANVDQSP
+179 ERFSNANVDRSP
-191 QNDDHSDTDS
+191 QSDDHSDTHS

-208 QFFIPVKLANA
+208 QLFIPVKLANA
-219 KQTTEDEQAREARS
+219 KQTAEDARAQVGEARS
-233 HQNCSMS
+233 HQTCRRS
-240 CHLVEDCAGCQQEEI
+240 CHLGEDCAGCQQEKT
-255 DVVPESPLSDIGSED
+255 DKVPESPLSDTGSED
-270 VSTGLKNANKLNRQE
+270 VGTGLKNDNQLSRQE
-285 SSLGNSPFEKESEPE
+285 SSVGDSPPFEKESELD

-307 SKNSCQDSEADEQIS
+307 SKNSCQDSEPDEETS
-322 SGFDEQEDSSSSQTA
+322 PGFDEQEDSSYSQTA
-337 NKPLR
+337 NNPSRLQAHEADTELR
-342 FQARDTNPESRKFSS
+342 KQSS
-357 AKGGEI
+357 AKGSEI
-363 RLHFQFEGGESRP
+363 RLHFQFEGESRA
-376 GMNDLNVK
+376 GMNDLNAR
-384 LPGSASSQNVECRN
+384 LPGNTSSMNVECRN
-398 SKQQGK
+398 YKRFGK
-404 KDSKITD
+404 KSSKITD
-411 HFIRIPKAEEKRKE
+411 HFMRMPKAEDKRKE
-425 QCEIK
+425 HCEIK
-430 HQRTDRKIPKYI
+430 HQRTDRRIPKYI
-442 PPHLSPD
+442 PPHLSSD

-459 MRRIPG
+459 MRRMPL

-489 AGEVPKP
+489 AGDVPKP

-644 NAKMRSEYSSYPD
+644 NAKMKSEYSSYPD
-657 INFNRLFEGRSSRK
+657 INFNRLFEGHSSRK

-711 NPLTRL
+711 KPLTRL
-717 HVTYEGTI
+717 HVTYDGTI
-725 EGSGQGMLQV
+725 EGNGQGMLQV

-799 WARSHDDGSE
+799 WARSHEDGNE
-809 RDAWQRRCTEIVAID
+809 RDAWQRRSTEIVAID

-844 NKAYCGFLRPGVSSE
+844 NKAYCGFLRPGVASE
-859 NLSAVATGN
+859 HLSAVATGN

-903 SELMRDIYSMH
+903 TELMRDIYSMH
-914 TFLRERKLTVGEVYK
+914 SFLTERRLTVGEVYK

-935 NEECRNCSTPGPDI
+935 NEECRNCSTPGPNV
-949 KLYPFIYHTVES
+949 KLYPFIYHSAES
-961 CAEATSQQDRGPG
+961 CADTSQPG
-974 PEERREQ
+974 QRTGA
-981 DCLPPLSRKF
+981 
-991 CLNCRV
+991 

>member
-1 MSAGPGCEPYT
+1 MSAGPGCEPIT
-12 KRPRWGASATSR
+12 KRPRWGTSATSP
-24 PAASDARSSP
+24 PAASDTRSLP
-34 RRSRRVLNPENAPV
+34 GRQRRALDPKDAPV
-48 QFRVPSSSG
+48 QFRVPPSPSG
-57 CVPGRAGP
+57 CTSGWAGP
-65 HRGSTTSLVFKQK
+65 HRGSATSLVFKQK

-103 NTRVESMMSSVQKDN
+103 NTRVESMMSFVQKDN
-118 FYQHNMEKLENVSQL
+118 CYHHNMEKLENVSQL
-133 SIDTS
+133 SIDKT

-143 MYLNQHQTAAMCKW
+143 AKYLNQRQTAAMYKR
-157 QNEGKHTE
+157 QTEGKHTE
-165 ELLESEPPTVTLVP
+165 QLLEGEPPTVTLVS

-191 QNDDHSDTDS
+191 QNDDQRDTHS

-208 QFFIPVKLANA
+208 QFFIPIMLANA
-219 KQTTEDEQAREARS
+219 KQTREGEQAREARS
-233 HQNCSMS
+233 LQKCRKS
-240 CHLVEDCAGCQQEEI
+240 CHLVEDFADCQQEET

-270 VSTGLKNANKLNRQE
+270 VSTGRKNVNKLSRQE
-285 SSLGNSPFEKESEPE
+285 SSLGNSPFEKESELE

-307 SKNSCQDSEADEQIS
+307 SKNSCHDSEADEETS
-322 SGFDEQEDSSSSQTA
+322 PGFDEQEDSSSSQTA
-337 NKPLR
+337 NKPSG
-342 FQARDTNPESRKFSS
+342 FQAKEADTESRKRSS

-363 RLHFQFEGGESRP
+363 RLHFQFEGESCA
-376 GMNDLNVK
+376 GMNDLNTK
-384 LPGSASSQNVECRN
+384 LPESTSSLNVECRN
-398 SKQQGK
+398 SKQHGK
-404 KDSKITD
+404 RGSKITD
-411 HFIRIPKAEEKRKE
+411 HFMRMPKAEDKRKE

-430 HQRTDRKIPKYI
+430 HQRTDRRIPKYI

-459 MRRIPG
+459 MRTMPK

-541 LLNKFTRPQN
+541 LLNKFARPQN

-644 NAKMRSEYSSYPD
+644 NAKMKSEYSNYPD

-711 NPLTRL
+711 KFLTRL

-725 EGSGQGMLQV
+725 EGNGQGMLQV

-766 SRLFTEVLDHNEC
+766 ARLFTEVLDHNEC

-799 WARSHDDGSE
+799 WARSHEDGNE
-809 RDAWQRRCTEIVAID
+809 RDDWQRRSTEIVAID

-844 NKAYCGFLRPGVSSE
+844 NKAYCGFLRPGVPSE

-914 TFLRERKLTVGEVYK
+914 TFLTEKKLTVGEVYK

-935 NEECRNCSTPGPDI
+935 NEECRNCSTPGPDM
-949 KLYPFIYHTVES
+949 KLYPFMYHAVES
-961 CAEATSQQDRGPG
+961 CAETTNQPG
-974 PEERREQ
+974 QRTGA
-981 DCLPPLSRKF
+981 
-991 CLNCRV
+991 

>member
-1 MSAGPGCEPYT
+1 
-12 KRPRWGASATSR
+12 
-24 PAASDARSSP
+24 
-34 RRSRRVLNPENAPV
+34 
-48 QFRVPSSSG
+48 
-57 CVPGRAGP
+57 
-65 HRGSTTSLVFKQK
+65 
-78 TITSWMDTKGIK
+78 MDIKGIK
-90 TAESESLHSKENN
+90 TTESESLHSKENN

-118 FYQHNMEKLENVSQL
+118 FYQHSVEKLENVSQL
-133 SIDTS
+133 SLDKS

-143 MYLNQHQTAAMCKW
+143 TQYLSQHQTAAMCKW

-165 ELLESEPPTVTLVP
+165 LLLESEPSTVTLVP
-179 EQFSNANVDQSP
+179 ERFSNANVAQSP
-191 QNDDHSDTDS
+191 QNDDRSDTDS

-208 QFFIPVKLANA
+208 KFLTPVNFKNA
-219 KQTTEDEQAREARS
+219 KQTTEGEQARETRS
-233 HQNCSMS
+233 HQKCSKS
-240 CHLVEDCAGCQQEEI
+240 CHPVEDCAGCQQEDI

-270 VSTGLKNANKLNRQE
+270 VATELKNANKLSRQE
-285 SSLGNSPFEKESEPE
+285 STLGNSPPFEKESEPE

-307 SKNSCQDSEADEQIS
+307 SKNSCQDSEADEETS
-322 SGFDEQEDSSSSQTA
+322 PGFDEQEDSNSSQTA
-337 NKPLR
+337 SKPSR
-342 FQARDTNPESRKFSS
+342 FQAREADTELRRRSS
-357 AKGGEI
+357 KGGEI
-363 RLHFQFEGGESRP
+363 RLHFQFEGGETHS
-376 GMNDLNVK
+376 GMNDLNAK
-384 LPGSASSQNVECRN
+384 PSGSTSSLNVECRN
-398 SKQQGK
+398 SKQHGK

-411 HFIRIPKAEEKRKE
+411 HFMRMPKAEDKRKE
-425 QCEIK
+425 QCEFK
-430 HQRTDRKIPKYI
+430 HQRTERKILKYI

-459 MRRIPG
+459 MRRMPR
-465 CGIQLPL
+465 CGIRLPL

-644 NAKMRSEYSSYPD
+644 NAKMKSEYSSYPD

-711 NPLTRL
+711 KPLTRL

-725 EGSGQGMLQV
+725 EGNGQGMLQV

-743 GGVTSAGLVQEEI
+743 GGVTGAGLVQEEI

-799 WARSHDDGSE
+799 WARSHEDGSE
-809 RDAWQRRCTEIVAID
+809 RDAWQRRGTEIVAID

-892 ERDVVYFTFGD
+892 DRDVVYFTFGD
-903 SELMRDIYSMH
+903 SELMRDIYSVH
-914 TFLRERKLTVGEVYK
+914 TFLTERKLTVGEIYK

-949 KLYPFIYHTVES
+949 KLYPFIYHAVES
-961 CAEATSQQDRGPG
+961 CAETSNQPG
-974 PEERREQ
+974 QRTGA
-981 DCLPPLSRKF
+981 
-991 CLNCRV
+991 

>member
-1 MSAGPGCEPYT
+1 MMCTEGESE
-12 KRPRWGASATSR
+12 
-24 PAASDARSSP
+24 SSE
-34 RRSRRVLNPENAPV
+34 S
-48 QFRVPSSSG
+48 
-57 CVPGRAGP
+57 
-65 HRGSTTSLVFKQK
+65 VFKQK
-78 TITSWMDTKGIK
+78 TITTWMDTKGPK
-90 TAESESLHSKENN
+90 TAESESKENN
-103 NTRVESMMSSVQKDN
+103 NTRIDSMMSSVQKDN
-118 FYQHNMEKLENVSQL
+118 FYPHKVEKLENVPQL
-133 SIDTS
+133 NLDKS
-138 PVEKS
+138 PTEKS
-143 MYLNQHQTAAMCKW
+143 TQYLNQQQTASMCKW
-157 QNEGKHTE
+157 QNEGKHAE
-165 ELLESEPPTVTLVP
+165 QLLASEPPTGTPLP
-179 EQFSNANVDQSP
+179 KQLSNANIGQSP
-191 QNDDHSDTDS
+191 HTDDHSDTDH
-201 EESRDNQ
+201 EDRDNQ
-208 QFFIPVKLANA
+208 QFLTPIKPANT
-219 KQTTEDEQAREARS
+219 KPTVGDGQARS
-233 HQNCSMS
+233 NCKCSGS
-240 CHLVEDCAGCQQEEI
+240 RQSVKDCTGCQQEEV
-255 DVVPESPLSDIGSED
+255 DVLPESPLSDVGAEDIG
-270 VSTGLKNANKLNRQE
+270 TGPKNDNKLTGQE
-285 SSLGNSPFEKESEPE
+285 SSLGDSPPFEKESEPE

-307 SKNSCQDSEADEQIS
+307 SKNSCQDSEADEETS
-322 SGFDEQEDSSSSQTA
+322 PVFDEQDDRSSQTA
-337 NKPLR
+337 NKLSSC
-342 FQARDTNPESRKFSS
+342 QAREADGDLRKRYLT
-357 AKGGEI
+357 KGSEV
-363 RLHFQFEGGESRP
+363 RLHFQFEGENNAGIS
-376 GMNDLNVK
+376 DLNAK
-384 LPGSASSQNVECRN
+384 PSGNSSSLNVECRS
-398 SKQQGK
+398 SKQHGK
-404 KDSKITD
+404 RDSKITD
-411 HFIRIPKAEEKRKE
+411 HFMRISKSEDRRKE
-425 QCEIK
+425 QCEVR
-430 HQRTDRKIPKYI
+430 HQRTERKIPKYV
-442 PPHLSPD
+442 PPNLPPE

-459 MRRIPG
+459 MRKMPR
-465 CGIQLPL
+465 CGIRLPS
-472 LRPSANHTVTI
+472 LRPSASHTVTV

-496 FPTHFK
+496 FPTHYK

-621 ITMSQEQIAS
+621 VTMSQEQIAS

-644 NAKMRSEYSSYPD
+644 NAKMKSEYSSYPD

-711 NPLTRL
+711 KPLTRL

-725 EGSGQGMLQV
+725 EGNGRGMLQV

-743 GGVTSAGLVQEEI
+743 GGVTGAGLVQEEI

-799 WARSHDDGSE
+799 WARSHEDGSE
-809 RDAWQRRCTEIVAID
+809 KDDWQRRCTEIVAID

-836 PEKIRREL
+836 PEKVRREL
-844 NKAYCGFLRPGVSSE
+844 NKAYCGFLRPGVPSE

-882 LIQILAAAVA
+882 LIQILAAAAA

-914 TFLRERKLTVGEVYK
+914 TFLTERKLDVGKVYK

-949 KLYPFIYHTVES
+949 KLYPFIYHAVES
-961 CAEATSQQDRGPG
+961 SAETTD
-974 PEERREQ
+974 
-981 DCLPPLSRKF
+981 
-991 CLNCRV
+991 

>member
-1 MSAGPGCEPYT
+1 MSAGPGCEPCT
-12 KRPRWGASATSR
+12 KRPRWGAAATSP
-24 PAASDARSSP
+24 PAASDARSFPS
-34 RRSRRVLNPENAPV
+34 RQRRVLDPKDAPV
-48 QFRVPSSSG
+48 QFRVPPSSSG

-65 HRGSTTSLVFKQK
+65 HRGSSTSLVFKQK
-78 TITSWMDTKGIK
+78 TITSWMDIKGIK
-90 TAESESLHSKENN
+90 TTESESLHSKENN

-118 FYQHNMEKLENVSQL
+118 FYQHSVEKLENVSQL
-133 SIDTS
+133 SLDKS

-143 MYLNQHQTAAMCKW
+143 TQYLSQHQTAAMCKW

-165 ELLESEPPTVTLVP
+165 LLLESEPSTVTLVP
-179 EQFSNANVDQSP
+179 ERFSNANVAQSP

-208 QFFIPVKLANA
+208 KFLTPVNFKNA
-219 KQTTEDEQAREARS
+219 KQTTEGEQARETRS
-233 HQNCSMS
+233 HQKCSKS
-240 CHLVEDCAGCQQEEI
+240 CHPVEDCAGCQQEEI

-270 VSTGLKNANKLNRQE
+270 VATELKNANKLSRQE
-285 SSLGNSPFEKESEPE
+285 STLGNSSPFEKESEPE

-307 SKNSCQDSEADEQIS
+307 SKNSCQDSEADEETS
-322 SGFDEQEDSSSSQTA
+322 PGFDEQEDRNSSQTA
-337 NKPLR
+337 SKPSR
-342 FQARDTNPESRKFSS
+342 FQAREADTELRRRSS
-357 AKGGEI
+357 KGGEI
-363 RLHFQFEGGESRP
+363 RLHFQFEGGETHS
-376 GMNDLNVK
+376 GMNDLNAK
-384 LPGSASSQNVECRN
+384 PSGSTSSLNVECRN
-398 SKQQGK
+398 SKQHGK

-411 HFIRIPKAEEKRKE
+411 HFMRMPKAEDKRKE
-425 QCEIK
+425 QCEFK
-430 HQRTDRKIPKYI
+430 HQRTERKILKYI

-459 MRRIPG
+459 MRRMPR
-465 CGIQLPL
+465 CGIRLPL

-644 NAKMRSEYSSYPD
+644 NAKMKSEYSSYPD

-711 NPLTRL
+711 KPLTRL

-725 EGSGQGMLQV
+725 EGNGQGMLQV

-743 GGVTSAGLVQEEI
+743 GGVTGAGLVQEEI

-799 WARSHDDGSE
+799 WARSHEDGSE
-809 RDAWQRRCTEIVAID
+809 RDAWQRRGTEIVAID

-892 ERDVVYFTFGD
+892 DRDVVYFTFGD
-903 SELMRDIYSMH
+903 SELMRDIYSVH
-914 TFLRERKLTVGEVYK
+914 TFLTERKLTVGEIYK

-949 KLYPFIYHTVES
+949 KLYPFIYHAVES
-961 CAEATSQQDRGPG
+961 CAETSNQPG
-974 PEERREQ
+974 QRTGA
-981 DCLPPLSRKF
+981 
-991 CLNCRV
+991 

>member
-1 MSAGPGCEPYT
+1 
-12 KRPRWGASATSR
+12 
-24 PAASDARSSP
+24 
-34 RRSRRVLNPENAPV
+34 
-48 QFRVPSSSG
+48 
-57 CVPGRAGP
+57 
-65 HRGSTTSLVFKQK
+65 
-78 TITSWMDTKGIK
+78 MDIKGIK
-90 TAESESLHSKENN
+90 TTESESLHSKENN

-118 FYQHNMEKLENVSQL
+118 FYQHSVEKLENVSQL
-133 SIDTS
+133 SLDKS

-143 MYLNQHQTAAMCKW
+143 TQYLSQHQTAAMCKW

-165 ELLESEPPTVTLVP
+165 LLLESEPSTVTLVP
-179 EQFSNANVDQSP
+179 ERFSNANVAQSP
-191 QNDDHSDTDS
+191 QNDDCSDTDS

-208 QFFIPVKLANA
+208 KFLTPVNFKNA
-219 KQTTEDEQAREARS
+219 KQTTEGEQARETRS
-233 HQNCSMS
+233 HQKCSKS
-240 CHLVEDCAGCQQEEI
+240 CHPVEDCAGCQQEDI

-270 VSTGLKNANKLNRQE
+270 VATELKNANKLSRQE
-285 SSLGNSPFEKESEPE
+285 STLGNSPPFEKESEPE

-307 SKNSCQDSEADEQIS
+307 SKNSCQDSEADEETS
-322 SGFDEQEDSSSSQTA
+322 PGFDEQEDSNSSQTA
-337 NKPLR
+337 SKPSR
-342 FQARDTNPESRKFSS
+342 FQAREADTELRRRSS
-357 AKGGEI
+357 KGGEI
-363 RLHFQFEGGESRP
+363 RLHFQFEGGETHS
-376 GMNDLNVK
+376 GMNDLNAK
-384 LPGSASSQNVECRN
+384 PSGSTSSLNVECRN
-398 SKQQGK
+398 SKQHGK

-411 HFIRIPKAEEKRKE
+411 HFMRMPKAEDKRKE
-425 QCEIK
+425 QCEFK
-430 HQRTDRKIPKYI
+430 HQRTERKILKYI

-459 MRRIPG
+459 MRRMPR
-465 CGIQLPL
+465 CGIRLPL

-644 NAKMRSEYSSYPD
+644 NAKMKSEYSSYPD

-711 NPLTRL
+711 KPLTRL

-725 EGSGQGMLQV
+725 EGNGQGMLQV

-743 GGVTSAGLVQEEI
+743 GGVTGAGLVQEEI

-799 WARSHDDGSE
+799 WARSHEDGSE
-809 RDAWQRRCTEIVAID
+809 RDAWQRRGTEIVAID

-892 ERDVVYFTFGD
+892 DRDVVYFTFGD
-903 SELMRDIYSMH
+903 SELMRDIYSVH
-914 TFLRERKLTVGEVYK
+914 TFLTERKLTVGEIYK

-949 KLYPFIYHTVES
+949 KLYPFIYHAVES
-961 CAEATSQQDRGPG
+961 CAETSNQPG
-974 PEERREQ
+974 QRTGA
-981 DCLPPLSRKF
+981 
-991 CLNCRV
+991 

>member
-1 MSAGPGCEPYT
+1 MSAGPGCEPCT
-12 KRPRWGASATSR
+12 KRPRWGAAATSP
-24 PAASDARSSP
+24 PAASDARSFP
-34 RRSRRVLNPENAPV
+34 GRQRRVLDPKDAHV
-48 QFRVPSSSG
+48 QLRVPASSPG

-65 HRGSTTSLVFKQK
+65 RRGSATSLVFRQK

-103 NTRVESMMSSVQKDN
+103 NTRIESMMSSVQKDN
-118 FYQHNMEKLENVSQL
+118 FYQHNVEKLENVSQL
-133 SIDTS
+133 SLDKS
-138 PVEKS
+138 PIEKS
-143 MYLNQHQTAAMCKW
+143 TQYLNQHQTATMCKW

-165 ELLESEPPTVTLVP
+165 QLLESEPPTVTLVP
-179 EQFSNANVDQSP
+179 EQFSNANIDQSP
-191 QNDDHSDTDS
+191 QNDDTSDTDS
-201 EESRDNQ
+201 EENRDNQ
-208 QFFIPVKLANA
+208 QFLTPVKLANA
-219 KQTTEDEQAREARS
+219 KQTAEDEQAREARS
-233 HQNCSMS
+233 HQKCSKS
-240 CHLVEDCAGCQQEEI
+240 CHPVEDCANCQQDEV
-255 DVVPESPLSDIGSED
+255 DVVPESPLSDVGSED
-270 VSTGLKNANKLNRQE
+270 VGAGLKNDSKSSRQE
-285 SSLGNSPFEKESEPE
+285 CSLGNSPPFEKESEPE

-307 SKNSCQDSEADEQIS
+307 SKNSCQDSEADEETS
-322 SGFDEQEDSSSSQTA
+322 PAFDEQEDGSSPQTA
-337 NKPLR
+337 NKPSK
-342 FQARDTNPESRKFSS
+342 FQAREAETEFRKRYST
-357 AKGGEI
+357 KGGEI
-363 RLHFQFEGGESRP
+363 RLHFQFEGGESCT
-376 GMNDLNVK
+376 GMNDLNTK
-384 LPGSASSQNVECRN
+384 LPGNTSSLNVECRN
-398 SKQQGK
+398 SKPHGK

-411 HFIRIPKAEEKRKE
+411 HFMRMTKAEDRRKE

-430 HQRTDRKIPKYI
+430 HQRTERKIPKYV

-449 KKWLGTPIEE
+449 KKWLGTPVEE
-459 MRRIPG
+459 MRRMPW
-465 CGIQLPL
+465 CGIRLPL
-472 LRPSANHTVTI
+472 LRPSANHTVAI

-496 FPTHFK
+496 FPTHYK

-566 WDFTALVDFWDKVLE
+566 WDFTALIDFWDKVLE

-644 NAKMRSEYSSYPD
+644 NAKMKSEYSSYPD

-711 NPLTRL
+711 KPLTRL

-725 EGSGQGMLQV
+725 EGSGRGMLQV
-735 DFANRFVG
+735 DFANRFIG

-761 PELIV
+761 PELIYEVNSNRLCV
-766 SRLFTEVLDHNEC
+766 S
-779 LIITG
+779 G

-799 WARSHDDGSE
+799 WARSHEDGSE
-809 RDAWQRRCTEIVAID
+809 RDDWQRRCTEIVAID
-824 ALHFRRYLDQFV
+824 ALHFRRHLDQFV
-836 PEKIRREL
+836 PEKMRREL

-882 LIQILAAAVA
+882 LIQILAAAAA

-914 TFLRERKLTVGEVYK
+914 TFLTERKLTVGEVYK

-935 NEECRNCSTPGPDI
+935 NEECKNCSTPGPDI
-949 KLYPFIYHTVES
+949 KLYPFIYHAAES
-961 CAEATSQQDRGPG
+961 CAETTDQPG
-974 PEERREQ
+974 QRTGT
-981 DCLPPLSRKF
+981 
-991 CLNCRV
+991 

>member
-34 RRSRRVLNPENAPV
+34 RRSRRVLNPEDAPV

-342 FQARDTNPESRKFSS
+342 FQARDANPESRKFSS

-551 LKDAILKYNVAYSKK
+551 L
-566 WDFTALVDFWDKVLE
+566 KVLE

-961 CAEATSQQDRGPG
+961 CAEATSQPG
-974 PEERREQ
+974 QRTGA
-981 DCLPPLSRKF
+981 
-991 CLNCRV
+991 

>member
-1 MSAGPGCEPYT
+1 MSAGSGCEPCT
-12 KRPRWGASATSR
+12 KRPRWGSAATSP
-24 PAASDARSSP
+24 PAASDARSFP
-34 RRSRRVLNPENAPV
+34 GRQRRVLDPKDASV
-48 QFRVPSSSG
+48 RLRVPPLSPG

-65 HRGSTTSLVFKQK
+65 HRGSATSLVFKQK

-90 TAESESLHSKENN
+90 TPQSESKENN

-118 FYQHNMEKLENVSQL
+118 FYQHDMEKLENASQL
-133 SIDTS
+133 NLAKS

-143 MYLNQHQTAAMCKW
+143 TQCLTQHETATTC
-157 QNEGKHTE
+157 QCRNEGKHPE
-165 ELLESEPPTVTLVP
+165 QIFASEHPSINQIP
-179 EQFSNANVDQSP
+179 EQFSNANVEHSS
-191 QNDDHSDTDS
+191 QNDDHNDINS
-201 EESRDNQ
+201 EENRDNKK
-208 QFFIPVKLANA
+208 FLTPVKLANA
-219 KQTTEDEQAREARS
+219 KQATEEDLARETTGSQKFNKTS
-233 HQNCSMS
+233 HA
-240 CHLVEDCAGCQQEEI
+240 VEDCASSQQEEI
-255 DVVPESPLSDIGSED
+255 DVPESPLSDVGSED
-270 VSTGLKNANKLNRQE
+270 IGTRSENANKLNQPKR
-285 SSLGNSPFEKESEPE
+285 SLGNSPPFEKESEPE
-300 SPMDVDN
+300 SPMDLDN
-307 SKNSCQDSEADEQIS
+307 SKNSCQDSEADEETS
-322 SGFDEQEDSSSSQTA
+322 PGFDDHEDGPSSQTA
-337 NKPLR
+337 NKLSKIKGR
-342 FQARDTNPESRKFSS
+342 ETDTESRKQHVI
-357 AKGGEI
+357 KGGEMKQ
-363 RLHFQFEGGESRP
+363 HFQFEGGGSCT
-376 GMNDLNVK
+376 GINDLNAK
-384 LPGSASSQNVECRN
+384 LPGVPATLHLECRS
-398 SKQQGK
+398 SKQHGK

-411 HFIRIPKAEEKRKE
+411 HFPRIPKAEEKRKE
-425 QCEIK
+425 HCEVR
-430 HQRTDRKIPKYI
+430 HQRTERKTPKYI
-442 PPHLSPD
+442 PPHLCSD

-459 MRRIPG
+459 MRRMPR
-465 CGIQLPL
+465 CGMQLPL
-472 LRPSANHTVTI
+472 LRPSSNHTVTI

-489 AGEVPKP
+489 EGEVPKP
-496 FPTHFK
+496 YPTYYK

-535 ELIQTA
+535 ELIQTS
-541 LLNKFTRPQN
+541 LLNRFTRPQN

-566 WDFTALVDFWDKVLE
+566 WDFTALIDFWDKVLE

-593 PDMVK
+593 PSMVK

-644 NAKMRSEYSSYPD
+644 NAKMKSEFSSYPD

-711 NPLTRL
+711 KPLTRL

-725 EGSGQGMLQV
+725 EGNGRGMLQV

-784 TEQYSEYTGYAETYR
+784 TEQYSDYTGYAETYR
-799 WARSHDDGSE
+799 WAQSHEDGDE
-809 RDAWQRRCTEIVAID
+809 RDDWQRHCTEIVAID

-844 NKAYCGFLRPGVSSE
+844 NKAYCGFVRPGISSE

-877 ARLKA
+877 SRLKA
-882 LIQILAAAVA
+882 LIQILAAAAA

-914 TFLRERKLTVGEVYK
+914 VFLTERKLTIGEVYK

-949 KLYPFIYHTVES
+949 KLYPFIYHAVDC
-961 CAEATSQQDRGPG
+961 CAETTDHPG
-974 PEERREQ
+974 KRTGT
-981 DCLPPLSRKF
+981 
-991 CLNCRV
+991 

>member
-1 MSAGPGCEPYT
+1 MSAGPGCEPCT
-12 KRPRWGASATSR
+12 KRPRWGASATSP
-24 PAASDARSSP
+24 PAASDAPRSFPGRQRRVPDPKDAPVRSRVPRSSP
-34 RRSRRVLNPENAPV
+34 
-48 QFRVPSSSG
+48 G
-57 CVPGRAGP
+57 CIPGRAGP
-65 HRGSTTSLVFKQK
+65 LRGSATSLVSRQK

-90 TAESESLHSKENN
+90 TTESESLHSKENN
-103 NTRVESMMSSVQKDN
+103 NTRVESMTSSVQKDN

-133 SIDTS
+133 SLDKS
-138 PVEKS
+138 SVEKGTQ
-143 MYLNQHQTAAMCKW
+143 YLNQHQTAAMCKW

-165 ELLESEPPTVTLVP
+165 QLLESDPPVVTLVP
-179 EQFSNANVDQSP
+179 EQFSNANVGQSP
-191 QNDDHSDTDS
+191 QNDDPSDTES

-208 QFFIPVKLANA
+208 QFLTGKLT
-219 KQTTEDEQAREARS
+219 KQSIEYEQVIEDRS
-233 HQNCSMS
+233 QQKCSKS
-240 CHLVEDCAGCQQEEI
+240 CHPVEECVGCESEEI
-255 DVVPESPLSDIGSED
+255 DVGPESPLSDIDD
-270 VSTGLKNANKLNRQE
+270 VGTGLKNANKLSRQE

-307 SKNSCQDSEADEQIS
+307 SKYSCQDSEADEETS
-322 SGFDEQEDSSSSQTA
+322 PGFDEHEESSSSQIA
-337 NKPLR
+337 NKSR
-342 FQARDTNPESRKFSS
+342 FQAREADTELRKRSS
-357 AKGGEI
+357 AKGGEM
-363 RLHFQFEGGESRP
+363 RLHFQFEGGESRT
-376 GMNDLNVK
+376 GINDLNTK
-384 LPGSASSQNVECRN
+384 APGNTSSMNMECRS
-398 SKQQGK
+398 SKLHGK

-411 HFIRIPKAEEKRKE
+411 HFMRIPKAEDKRKE

-430 HQRTDRKIPKYI
+430 HQRAERKIPKYI

-459 MRRIPG
+459 MRRMPR
-465 CGIQLPL
+465 CGIRLPL
-472 LRPSANHTVTI
+472 LRPSANHTVTV

-541 LLNKFTRPQN
+541 LLSEFTRPQN
-551 LKDAILKYNVAYSKK
+551 LKEAILKYNVAYSKK

-598 IALCLPNICT
+598 IALSLPNICT

-621 ITMSQEQIAS
+621 ITMSQQQIAS

-644 NAKMRSEYSSYPD
+644 NAKMKSEYSSYPD

-711 NPLTRL
+711 KTLTRL

-725 EGSGQGMLQV
+725 EGNGQGMLQV

-743 GGVTSAGLVQEEI
+743 GGVTGAGLVQEEI

-799 WARSHDDGSE
+799 WARSHEDGSE
-809 RDAWQRRCTEIVAID
+809 KDDWQRRGTEIVAID

-914 TFLRERKLTVGEVYK
+914 TFLTERKLTVGEVYK

-961 CAEATSQQDRGPG
+961 CAESTNQPG
-974 PEERREQ
+974 QRTGA
-981 DCLPPLSRKF
+981 
-991 CLNCRV
+991 

>member
-1 MSAGPGCEPYT
+1 MSAGPGCEPCT
-12 KRPRWGASATSR
+12 KRPRWGAAGTSAPT
-24 PAASDARSSP
+24 ASD
-34 RRSRRVLNPENAPV
+34 SRFPGRQRHVLDPKDVPV
-48 QFRVPSSSG
+48 QFRAPPSSPA
-57 CVPGRAGP
+57 CVSGRAGP
-65 HRGSTTSLVFKQK
+65 HKGSVTSFVFKQK
-78 TITSWMDTKGIK
+78 TITTWMDTRRPK
-90 TAESESLHSKENN
+90 TAESESKENN
-103 NTRVESMMSSVQKDN
+103 NTRIDSMMQKDN
-118 FYQHNMEKLENVSQL
+118 FYPHKAGELENVPQL
-133 SIDTS
+133 NLDKS
-138 PVEKS
+138 PTEKS
-143 MYLNQHQTAAMCKW
+143 IQYLNQQQTASMCKW
-157 QNEGKHTE
+157 HNEGKPAE
-165 ELLESEPPTVTLVP
+165 QLLGSEPPARTQAPGQL
-179 EQFSNANVDQSP
+179 SNANIDRSP
-191 QNDDHSDTDS
+191 QTDDHSDTEN
-201 EESRDNQ
+201 EEDRDNQ
-208 QFFIPVKLANA
+208 QFLTPLKLTHT
-219 KQTTEDEQAREARS
+219 KQTGGGERASSSCE
-233 HQNCSMS
+233 CSRPCQS
-240 CHLVEDCAGCQQEEI
+240 EKDCTGCRQEEAG
-255 DVVPESPLSDIGSED
+255 VLPESPLSDAGAEDIGA
-270 VSTGLKNANKLNRQE
+270 GPKNDNKLTGQE
-285 SSLGNSPFEKESEPE
+285 SSLGGSSPCEKESEPE

-307 SKNSCQDSEADEQIS
+307 SKNSCQDSEADEEAS
-322 SGFDEQEDSSSSQTA
+322 PVFDEQDDRSSQTA
-337 NKPLR
+337 DKLSSC
-342 FQARDTNPESRKFSS
+342 QAREAAGDLRKRYLT
-357 AKGGEI
+357 KGSEV
-363 RLHFQFEGGESRP
+363 RLHFQFEGESNA
-376 GMNDLNVK
+376 GTSDLNAK
-384 LPGSASSQNVECRN
+384 PSGNSSTLNVECRS
-398 SKQQGK
+398 SKQHGK
-404 KDSKITD
+404 RDSKITD
-411 HFIRIPKAEEKRKE
+411 HFMRIPKSEDRRKE
-425 QCEIK
+425 QCEVR
-430 HQRTDRKIPKYI
+430 HQRTEKKIPKYV
-442 PPHLSPD
+442 PPNLPPD

-459 MRRIPG
+459 MRKAPR
-465 CGIQLPL
+465 CGVRLPS
-472 LRPSANHTVTI
+472 LRPSANHTVTV

-496 FPTHFK
+496 FPTHYK

-621 ITMSQEQIAS
+621 VTMSQEQIAS

-644 NAKMRSEYSSYPD
+644 NAKMKSEYSSYPD

-711 NPLTRL
+711 KPLTRL
-717 HVTYEGTI
+717 HVTHEGTI
-725 EGSGQGMLQV
+725 EGNGRGMLQV

-743 GGVTSAGLVQEEI
+743 GGVTGAGLVQEEI

-799 WARSHDDGSE
+799 WARSHEDGSE
-809 RDAWQRRCTEIVAID
+809 KDDWQRRCTEIVAID

-836 PEKIRREL
+836 PEKVRREL
-844 NKAYCGFLRPGVSSE
+844 NKVS
-859 NLSAVATGN
+859 A
-868 WGCGAFGGD
+868 
-877 ARLKA
+877 K
-882 LIQILAAAVA
+882 
-892 ERDVVYFTFGD
+892 
-903 SELMRDIYSMH
+903 
-914 TFLRERKLTVGEVYK
+914 KPLTVTAARV
-929 LLLRYY
+929 
-935 NEECRNCSTPGPDI
+935 D
-949 KLYPFIYHTVES
+949 
-961 CAEATSQQDRGPG
+961 QQTTKGFSSP
-974 PEERREQ
+974 
-981 DCLPPLSRKF
+981 
-991 CLNCRV
+991 

>member
-1 MSAGPGCEPYT
+1 MSAGPGCEPCT
-12 KRPRWGASATSR
+12 KRPRWGAAATSP
-24 PAASDARSSP
+24 PAASDARSFPS
-34 RRSRRVLNPENAPV
+34 RQRRVLDSKDAPV
-48 QFRVPSSSG
+48 QFRVPPSSSG
-57 CVPGRAGP
+57 CVSGRAGP
-65 HRGSTTSLVFKQK
+65 HRGSATSLVFKQK

-103 NTRVESMMSSVQKDN
+103 NTKEESMMSSVQKDS

-133 SIDTS
+133 SFDKS
-138 PVEKS
+138 SVEKS
-143 MYLNQHQTAAMCKW
+143 TQYLNQHQTAAVCKW

-165 ELLESEPPTVTLVP
+165 RLSESEPPTVTLVP

-191 QNDDHSDTDS
+191 QNDDHSDTNS
-201 EESRDNQ
+201 EEGRDNQ
-208 QFFIPVKLANA
+208 QFLTPVKLANA
-219 KQTTEDEQAREARS
+219 KQTTEGEQAREVRS
-233 HQNCSMS
+233 HRKCSKA
-240 CHLVEDCAGCQQEEI
+240 CHPAEDCAGCQQEEV
-255 DVVPESPLSDIGSED
+255 DVVPESPLSDIASED
-270 VSTGLKNANKLNRQE
+270 IGTGLKNANKLSRQE
-285 SSLGNSPFEKESEPE
+285 SSLGNSPPFEKESEPE

-307 SKNSCQDSEADEQIS
+307 SKNSCQDSEADEETS
-322 SGFDEQEDSSSSQTA
+322 PGFDEQEDCSSQTA
-337 NKPLR
+337 NKPSR
-342 FQARDTNPESRKFSS
+342 FQAKEADTDLRKRSS

-363 RLHFQFEGGESRP
+363 RLHFQFEGGESRA
-376 GMNDLNVK
+376 GINDLNVR
-384 LPGSASSQNVECRN
+384 LLGSTSSLNVECRN
-398 SKQQGK
+398 SKQHGK

-411 HFIRIPKAEEKRKE
+411 HFMRIPKAEDKRKE

-430 HQRTDRKIPKYI
+430 HQRTERKIPKYI

-459 MRRIPG
+459 MRRMPR
-465 CGIQLPL
+465 CGTRLPL
-472 LRPSANHTVTI
+472 LRPSANHTVTV

-551 LKDAILKYNVAYSKK
+551 LK
-566 WDFTALVDFWDKVLE
+566 VLE
-581 EAEAQHLYQSIL
+581 EAEAEHLYQSIL

-644 NAKMRSEYSSYPD
+644 NAKMKSEYSSYPD

-711 NPLTRL
+711 KPLTRL

-725 EGSGQGMLQV
+725 EGNGQGMLQV

-799 WARSHDDGSE
+799 WARSHEDRSE
-809 RDAWQRRCTEIVAID
+809 RDDWQRRGTEIVAID

-882 LIQILAAAVA
+882 LIQILAAAAA

-914 TFLRERKLTVGEVYK
+914 TFLSERKLTVGEVYK

-949 KLYPFIYHTVES
+949 KLYPFIYHAVES
-961 CAEATSQQDRGPG
+961 CAETTNQPG
-974 PEERREQ
+974 QRTGA
-981 DCLPPLSRKF
+981 
-991 CLNCRV
+991 

>member
-1 MSAGPGCEPYT
+1 MTP
-12 KRPRWGASATSR
+12 PRLGREHFKKDALVN
-24 PAASDARSSP
+24 SDALVNWTEIRQSS
-34 RRSRRVLNPENAPV
+34 
-48 QFRVPSSSG
+48 
-57 CVPGRAGP
+57 
-65 HRGSTTSLVFKQK
+65 VFKQK

-90 TAESESLHSKENN
+90 TAEAESLHSKENN
-103 NTRVESMMSSVQKDN
+103 NTRLESMMSSVQKDN
-118 FYQHNMEKLENVSQL
+118 FYQHNVEKLENVSQL
-133 SIDTS
+133 SLDKS

-143 MYLNQHQTAAMCKW
+143 TQYLNQHQTAAMCKW

-165 ELLESEPPTVTLVP
+165 RLLESEPSTVTLIP
-179 EQFSNANVDQSP
+179 EQFSNANDQSP
-191 QNDDHSDTDS
+191 RNDDHSDTDS

-208 QFFIPVKLANA
+208 QFLTPVKFANA

-233 HQNCSMS
+233 HQKCSKS
-240 CHLVEDCAGCQQEEI
+240 CHPVEDCAGCQPEEI

-270 VSTGLKNANKLNRQE
+270 AGSGLKNANKLSRQE
-285 SSLGNSPFEKESEPE
+285 SSLGNSPPFEKESEPE

-307 SKNSCQDSEADEQIS
+307 SKNSCQDSEADEETS
-322 SGFDEQEDSSSSQTA
+322 PGFDEQEDSNSSQTA
-337 NKPLR
+337 GKPSR
-342 FQARDTNPESRKFSS
+342 FQAREADTELRKRSS
-357 AKGGEI
+357 SKGGEI
-363 RLHFQFEGGESRP
+363 QLHFQFEGGETRS
-376 GMNDLNVK
+376 GMNDLNAK
-384 LPGSASSQNVECRN
+384 PSGSISSLNVECRN
-398 SKQQGK
+398 SKQHGK
-404 KDSKITD
+404 KDTKITD
-411 HFIRIPKAEEKRKE
+411 HFMRLPKVDDKRKE

-430 HQRTDRKIPKYI
+430 HQRTERKIPKYI

-449 KKWLGTPIEE
+449 KKWLGTPIED
-459 MRRIPG
+459 MRRMPR
-465 CGIQLPL
+465 CGNRLPL

-551 LKDAILKYNVAYSKK
+551 LKLMDAILKYNVAYSKK

-644 NAKMRSEYSSYPD
+644 NAKMKSEYSSYPD
-657 INFNRLFEGRSSRK
+657 INFNRFSFLIQKRKWTNLVCCLKDVHQGNQRNLRHSSAILEESQR
-671 PEKLKTLFCYFRR
+671 
-684 VTEKK
+684 KK

-700 LEDFPEWERCE
+700 LEDFPEWERCDKL
-711 NPLTRL
+711 LTRL

-725 EGSGQGMLQV
+725 EGNGQGMLQV

-743 GGVTSAGLVQEEI
+743 GGVTGAGLVQEEI

-799 WARSHDDGSE
+799 WARSHEDGSE
-809 RDAWQRRCTEIVAID
+809 RDAWQRRGTEIVAID

-877 ARLKA
+877 ARLKEA
-882 LIQILAAAVA
+882 LIQIMAAAVA

-903 SELMRDIYSMH
+903 SELMRDIYNMH
-914 TFLRERKLTVGEVYK
+914 TFLTERKLTVGEVYK

-949 KLYPFIYHTVES
+949 KLYPFIYHAVES
-961 CAEATSQQDRGPG
+961 CTETTSQPG
-974 PEERREQ
+974 QRTGA
-981 DCLPPLSRKF
+981 
-991 CLNCRV
+991 

>member
-1 MSAGPGCEPYT
+1 MSAGPGCEPCT
-12 KRPRWGASATSR
+12 KRPRWGAAATSP
-24 PAASDARSSP
+24 PAASDPRSFP
-34 RRSRRVLNPENAPV
+34 GRQRRVLDSKDAPV
-48 QFRVPSSSG
+48 QFRVPPSSSG
-57 CVPGRAGP
+57 CIPGRG
-65 HRGSTTSLVFKQK
+65 GSATSLVFKQK
-78 TITSWMDTKGIK
+78 TITSWMDTKGVK

-103 NTRVESMMSSVQKDN
+103 NKREESMMSSVQKDN

-133 SIDTS
+133 SFDKS

-143 MYLNQHQTAAMCKW
+143 TQYLNQHQTAAMCKW

-165 ELLESEPPTVTLVP
+165 RLLESEPPAGTLVP
-179 EQFSNANVDQSP
+179 EQFSNANIDRPP
-191 QNDDHSDTDS
+191 QNDDHSDTNS

-208 QFFIPVKLANA
+208 QFLTPVKLANA
-219 KQTTEDEQAREARS
+219 KQTAEDEQTREARS
-233 HQNCSMS
+233 HQKCSKS
-240 CHLVEDCAGCQQEEI
+240 CHPVEACAGCRQEEL

-270 VSTGLKNANKLNRQE
+270 LGTGLKNANKLTRQE
-285 SSLGNSPFEKESEPE
+285 SSLGNSPPLEKESEPE

-307 SKNSCQDSEADEQIS
+307 SKNSCQDSEADEETS
-322 SGFDEQEDSSSSQTA
+322 PGFDEQEDGSSPQTA
-337 NKPLR
+337 NKPSR
-342 FQARDTNPESRKFSS
+342 FQAREADTELRKRSS
-357 AKGGEI
+357 AKG
-363 RLHFQFEGGESRP
+363 
-376 GMNDLNVK
+376 
-384 LPGSASSQNVECRN
+384 
-398 SKQQGK
+398 
-404 KDSKITD
+404 
-411 HFIRIPKAEEKRKE
+411 
-425 QCEIK
+425 
-430 HQRTDRKIPKYI
+430 
-442 PPHLSPD
+442 D

-459 MRRIPG
+459 MRRMPR
-465 CGIQLPL
+465 CGIRLPL

-551 LKDAILKYNVAYSKK
+551 LK
-566 WDFTALVDFWDKVLE
+566 
-581 EAEAQHLYQSIL
+581 
-593 PDMVK
+593 
-598 IALCLPNICT
+598 
-608 QPIPLLKQKMNHS
+608 PIPLLKQKMNHS

-644 NAKMRSEYSSYPD
+644 NAKMKSEYSSYPD
-657 INFNRLFEGRSSRK
+657 INFNRC
-671 PEKLKTLFCYFRR
+671 EK
-684 VTEKK
+684 
-689 PTGLVT
+689 
-695 FTRQS
+695 
-700 LEDFPEWERCE
+700 
-711 NPLTRL
+711 PLTRL

-725 EGSGQGMLQV
+725 EGNGQGMLQV

-799 WARSHDDGSE
+799 WARSHEDRSE
-809 RDAWQRRCTEIVAID
+809 RDDWQRRGTEIVAID

-844 NKAYCGFLRPGVSSE
+844 NKAS
-859 NLSAVATGN
+859 NLIS
-868 WGCGAFGGD
+868 
-877 ARLKA
+877 
-882 LIQILAAAVA
+882 
-892 ERDVVYFTFGD
+892 
-903 SELMRDIYSMH
+903 
-914 TFLRERKLTVGEVYK
+914 
-929 LLLRYY
+929 
-935 NEECRNCSTPGPDI
+935 
-949 KLYPFIYHTVES
+949 
-961 CAEATSQQDRGPG
+961 
-974 PEERREQ
+974 
-981 DCLPPLSRKF
+981 
-991 CLNCRV
+991 

>member
-1 MSAGPGCEPYT
+1 
-12 KRPRWGASATSR
+12 
-24 PAASDARSSP
+24 
-34 RRSRRVLNPENAPV
+34 
-48 QFRVPSSSG
+48 
-57 CVPGRAGP
+57 
-65 HRGSTTSLVFKQK
+65 
-78 TITSWMDTKGIK
+78 
-90 TAESESLHSKENN
+90 
-103 NTRVESMMSSVQKDN
+103 MMSSVQKDN

-133 SIDTS
+133 SLAKS
-138 PVEKS
+138 PVEKNTQ
-143 MYLNQHQTAAMCKW
+143 YLNQHQTATMCKW
-157 QNEGKHTE
+157 QSEEKQTE
-165 ELLESEPPTVTLVP
+165 RLLESEPPTVTLVP
-179 EQFSNANVDQSP
+179 KQFSNANIDQSP

-201 EESRDNQ
+201 DENQDNQ
-208 QFFIPVKLANA
+208 QFLTPVKLANV

-233 HQNCSMS
+233 NHTFSES
-240 CHLVEDCAGCQQEEI
+240 CHPGEDCGSCQQEEI
-255 DVVPESPLSDIGSED
+255 DLVPESPLSDVGSED
-270 VSTGLKNANKLNRQE
+270 IGIGLKNANKLSRHE
-285 SSLGNSPFEKESEPE
+285 SSLGNSPPFEKESEPE

-307 SKNSCQDSEADEQIS
+307 SKNSCQDSEADEETS
-322 SGFDEQEDSSSSQTA
+322 PGFDDHKDGNFSQIA
-337 NKPLR
+337 NKKPSR
-342 FQARDTNPESRKFSS
+342 FHARDADTEFRKRYST
-357 AKGGEI
+357 KGSEI
-363 RLHFQFEGGESRP
+363 RLHFQFEGESRT
-376 GMNDLNVK
+376 GINDLNAK
-384 LPGSASSQNVECRN
+384 LPGSSTLNVECRN
-398 SKQQGK
+398 SKQHGK

-411 HFIRIPKAEEKRKE
+411 HFMRMPKAEDKRKE
-425 QCEIK
+425 RCETR
-430 HQRTDRKIPKYI
+430 HQRTERKIPKYI

-459 MRRIPG
+459 MRRMPQ
-465 CGIQLPL
+465 CGVRLPL
-472 LRPSANHTVTI
+472 LRPSTNHTVTVRI
-483 RVDLLR
+483 DLLQ

-496 FPTHFK
+496 FPTHYK

-644 NAKMRSEYSSYPD
+644 NAKMKSEYSSYPD

-711 NPLTRL
+711 KPLTRL

-725 EGSGQGMLQV
+725 EGNGQGMLQV

-784 TEQYSEYTGYAETYR
+784 SEQYSEYTGYAETYR
-799 WARSHDDGSE
+799 WARSHEDGSE
-809 RDAWQRRCTEIVAID
+809 RDDWQRRCTEVVAID
-824 ALHFRRYLDQFV
+824 ALHFRRYLDQFL

-877 ARLKA
+877 SRLKA
-882 LIQILAAAVA
+882 LIQILAAAAA

-914 TFLRERKLTVGEVYK
+914 TFLTERKLTVGDVYK

-935 NEECRNCSTPGPDI
+935 SEECRNCSTPGPDI
-949 KLYPFIYHTVES
+949 KLYPFIYHALDA
-961 CAEATSQQDRGPG
+961 CAETTEQPG
-974 PEERREQ
+974 KRTGT
-981 DCLPPLSRKF
+981 
-991 CLNCRV
+991 

>member
-1 MSAGPGCEPYT
+1 MSAGPGCEPCS
-12 KRPRWGASATSR
+12 KRPRWGTAASSP
-24 PAASDARSSP
+24 PAASDARSFP
-34 RRSRRVLNPENAPV
+34 GRQRRVLDPKDAPV
-48 QFRVPSSSG
+48 RFRVPPPSPG

-65 HRGSTTSLVFKQK
+65 HRGGATSLVFKQK

-90 TAESESLHSKENN
+90 TAEPESLHSKENN
-103 NTRVESMMSSVQKDN
+103 NTSIESMMSSVQKDN
-118 FYQHNMEKLENVSQL
+118 FYQHNLEKLENVSQRSL
-133 SIDTS
+133 DK
-138 PVEKS
+138 PAVEKS
-143 MYLNQHQTAAMCKW
+143 TQYLNQQQTAAVCKW
-157 QNEGKHTE
+157 QHEGKQTE
-165 ELLESEPPTVTLVP
+165 QHLDGEPPTVTLLS
-179 EQFSNANVDQSP
+179 EQFSNANTEQSP
-191 QNDDHSDTDS
+191 QTEDPSDTDDD
-201 EESRDNQ
+201 EDRDNQ
-208 QFFIPVKLANA
+208 QFLTPVKLANA
-219 KQTTEDEQAREARS
+219 KQTTEDEQAGEARS
-233 HQNCSMS
+233 HQKCGKS
-240 CHLVEDCAGCQQEEI
+240 CCCMEGCAGCQQEEA
-255 DVVPESPLSDIGSED
+255 DVVPESPLSDVGSED
-270 VSTGLKNANKLNRQE
+270 AGTGLSSDNRLSTRE
-285 SSLGNSPFEKESEPE
+285 GSLGSSPPFEKESEPD

-307 SKNSCQDSEADEQIS
+307 SKNSCQDSEAEEETS
-322 SGFDEQEDSSSSQTA
+322 PGFDEQEDGRSSQTA
-337 NKPLR
+337 IKLPR
-342 FQARDTNPESRKFSS
+342 FQAKEADAEFRKRCS
-357 AKGGEI
+357 AKGGEG
-363 RLHFQFEGGESRP
+363 RSHFQFEGESHA
-376 GMNDLNVK
+376 GMNDLNAK
-384 LPGSASSQNVECRN
+384 LLGNTSSLNVECRN
-398 SKQQGK
+398 SKQHGK

-411 HFIRIPKAEEKRKE
+411 HFMRMPKAEDRRKE
-425 QCEIK
+425 QCEMK
-430 HQRTDRKIPKYI
+430 HQRTERKTPKYM

-449 KKWLGTPIEE
+449 KKWLGTPMEE
-459 MRRIPG
+459 MRRLPR
-465 CGIQLPL
+465 CGIRLPP
-472 LRPSANHTVTI
+472 LRPSANHTVTV

-496 FPTHFK
+496 FPTHYK

-541 LLNKFTRPQN
+541 LLNKFSRPQN

-581 EAEAQHLYQSIL
+581 EAEAQHLCQSIL

-644 NAKMRSEYSSYPD
+644 NAKMKSEYSSYPD
-657 INFNRLFEGRSSRK
+657 INFNRLFEGRSPRK

-684 VTEKK
+684 VTERK

-700 LEDFPEWERCE
+700 LEDFPDWERCE
-711 NPLTRL
+711 KPLTRL
-717 HVTYEGTI
+717 HVTHEGTI
-725 EGSGQGMLQV
+725 EGNGRGMLQV

-784 TEQYSEYTGYAETYR
+784 SEQYSEYTGYAETYR
-799 WARSHDDGSE
+799 WARSHEDGSE
-809 RDAWQRRCTEIVAID
+809 RDDWQRRHTEIVAID

-836 PEKIRREL
+836 PEKMRREL

-882 LIQILAAAVA
+882 LLQILAAAAA

-914 TFLRERKLTVGEVYK
+914 TFLTERKLTVGEVYQ

-935 NEECRNCSTPGPDI
+935 NEECRNCPAPGPHI
-949 KLYPFIYHTVES
+949 KLYPFIYHAAES
-961 CAEATSQQDRGPG
+961 CTETPDPAGQRPAT
-974 PEERREQ
+974 
-981 DCLPPLSRKF
+981 
-991 CLNCRV
+991 

>member
-1 MSAGPGCEPYT
+1 ME
-12 KRPRWGASATSR
+12 
-24 PAASDARSSP
+24 
-34 RRSRRVLNPENAPV
+34 
-48 QFRVPSSSG
+48 
-57 CVPGRAGP
+57 
-65 HRGSTTSLVFKQK
+65 
-78 TITSWMDTKGIK
+78 TKGTK
-90 TAESESLHSKENN
+90 TAGSESLHSKENN
-103 NTRVESMMSSVQKDN
+103 NTRVESMMSSVQKDD

-133 SIDTS
+133 SQDKPS
-138 PVEKS
+138 VEKNTQ
-143 MYLNQHQTAAMCKW
+143 YLNQRKTAVMCKW

-165 ELLESEPPTVTLVP
+165 QLLESEPSEVTLMP
-179 EQFSNANVDQSP
+179 EQFSHANVDCSS
-191 QNDDHSDTDS
+191 QNDDHSDPEI

-208 QFFIPVKLANA
+208 KFLTSAKFTNT
-219 KQTTEDEQAREARS
+219 KQTIEDEEVREDRS
-233 HQNCSMS
+233 QQKCSKA
-240 CHLVEDCAGCQQEEI
+240 CHPVEECGACESGEI
-255 DVVPESPLSDIGSED
+255 ELVPESPLSDFGPED
-270 VSTGLKNANKLNRQE
+270 VATGLKSANQLSRQE
-285 SSLGNSPFEKESEPE
+285 SSLMNSPFEKESEPE
-300 SPMDVDN
+300 SPMDIDN
-307 SKNSCQDSEADEQIS
+307 SKNSCQGSEVDEETS
-322 SGFDEQEDSSSSQTA
+322 PGFDEHEESNSCQI
-337 NKPLR
+337 NKPR
-342 FQARDTNPESRKFSS
+342 FQAREAGTELRKRSS
-357 AKGGEI
+357 VKGGEI
-363 RLHFQFEGGESRP
+363 RLHFQFEGGESRT
-376 GMNDLNVK
+376 GMNDLNTKV
-384 LPGSASSQNVECRN
+384 PGNTSSTNMECRS
-398 SKQQGK
+398 SKVHGK

-411 HFIRIPKAEEKRKE
+411 HFMRIPKAEDKRKE
-425 QCEIK
+425 LCEIK
-430 HQRTDRKIPKYI
+430 HQRTERKIPKYI

-459 MRRIPG
+459 MRRMPR
-465 CGIQLPL
+465 CGIRLPL
-472 LRPSANHTVTI
+472 LRPSTNHTVTI

-535 ELIQTA
+535 MLIQTA
-541 LLNKFTRPQN
+541 LLNTFTRPQN
-551 LKDAILKYNVAYSKK
+551 LKEAILKYNVAYSKK

-644 NAKMRSEYSSYPD
+644 NAKMKSEYSNYPD

-711 NPLTRL
+711 KPLTRL

-725 EGSGQGMLQV
+725 EGNGQGMLQV

-743 GGVTSAGLVQEEI
+743 GGVTGAGLVQEEI

-799 WARSHDDGSE
+799 WARSHEDGSE
-809 RDAWQRRCTEIVAID
+809 KDDWQRRGTEIVAID

-844 NKAYCGFLRPGVSSE
+844 NKAYCGFLRPGISSE

-914 TFLRERKLTVGEVYK
+914 TFLTERKLTVGEIYK

-935 NEECRNCSTPGPDI
+935 NEECRNCPTPGPDI
-949 KLYPFIYHTVES
+949 KLYPFIYNTVES
-961 CAEATSQQDRGPG
+961 CAESTSQPG
-974 PEERREQ
+974 QRTGA
-981 DCLPPLSRKF
+981 
-991 CLNCRV
+991 

>member
-1 MSAGPGCEPYT
+1 
-12 KRPRWGASATSR
+12 
-24 PAASDARSSP
+24 
-34 RRSRRVLNPENAPV
+34 
-48 QFRVPSSSG
+48 
-57 CVPGRAGP
+57 
-65 HRGSTTSLVFKQK
+65 
-78 TITSWMDTKGIK
+78 MDTKGIK
-90 TAESESLHSKENN
+90 TTKPESLYSKENN
-103 NTRVESMMSSVQKDN
+103 NTGIESMMSSVQKDN

-133 SIDTS
+133 SLAKS
-138 PVEKS
+138 PVEKNTQ
-143 MYLNQHQTAAMCKW
+143 YLNQHQTATLCKW
-157 QNEGKHTE
+157 QSEGKHTE
-165 ELLESEPPTVTLVP
+165 QLLESEPPTMTLLP
-179 EQFSNANVDQSP
+179 DQFSNANVNQSS
-191 QNDDHSDTDS
+191 QIEAHSDTDS
-201 EESRDNQ
+201 EENRDNQ
-208 QFFIPVKLANA
+208 QFLTPVKIENV

-233 HQNCSMS
+233 NHKFSQS
-240 CHLVEDCAGCQQEEI
+240 CHPGEDCGSCQQEEI

-270 VSTGLKNANKLNRQE
+270 IGTGLKNANKLSRQE
-285 SSLGNSPFEKESEPE
+285 SNLGNSPPFEKESEPE

-307 SKNSCQDSEADEQIS
+307 YKNSCQDSEADEETS
-322 SGFDEQEDSSSSQTA
+322 PGFDDQKDGSSSQIS
-337 NKPLR
+337 NKPSR
-342 FQARDTNPESRKFSS
+342 FPARDVNTEFRKRYST
-357 AKGGEI
+357 KGSEI
-363 RLHFQFEGGESRP
+363 RLHFQFEGGESRT
-376 GMNDLNVK
+376 GINDLNAK
-384 LPGSASSQNVECRN
+384 LPGNTPTLNAECRN
-398 SKQQGK
+398 SKQHGK
-404 KDSKITD
+404 RDSKITD
-411 HFIRIPKAEEKRKE
+411 HFMRMSKTEDKRKD
-425 QCEIK
+425 QCETK
-430 HQRTDRKIPKYI
+430 HQRPERKIPKYV

-459 MRRIPG
+459 MRRMPR
-465 CGIQLPL
+465 CGIRLPL
-472 LRPSANHTVTI
+472 LRSSANHTVTI

-496 FPTHFK
+496 FPTHYK

-644 NAKMRSEYSSYPD
+644 NAKMKSEYSSYPD

-700 LEDFPEWERCE
+700 LEDFPEWERCDKL
-711 NPLTRL
+711 LTRL

-725 EGSGQGMLQV
+725 EGNGRGMLQV

-766 SRLFTEVLDHNEC
+766 SRLFTEMLDHNEC

-784 TEQYSEYTGYAETYR
+784 SEQYSEYTGYAETYR
-799 WARSHDDGSE
+799 WARSHEDGSE
-809 RDAWQRRCTEIVAID
+809 RDDWQRRCTEVVAID
-824 ALHFRRYLDQFV
+824 ALHFRRYLDQFL

-877 ARLKA
+877 SRLKA
-882 LIQILAAAVA
+882 LIQILAAAAA
-892 ERDVVYFTFGD
+892 ERDMVYFTFGD

-914 TFLRERKLTVGEVYK
+914 TFLTERKLTVGEVYK

-935 NEECRNCSTPGPDI
+935 NEECRNCSTPGPDL
-949 KLYPFIYHTVES
+949 KLYPFIYHAVEA
-961 CAEATSQQDRGPG
+961 CAETTDQTGKRTGT
-974 PEERREQ
+974 
-981 DCLPPLSRKF
+981 
-991 CLNCRV
+991 

>member
-1 MSAGPGCEPYT
+1 MSAGPGCEPCT
-12 KRPRWGASATSR
+12 KRPRWGAAATSP
-24 PAASDARSSP
+24 PAASDARSFPS
-34 RRSRRVLNPENAPV
+34 RQRRVLDPKDAPV
-48 QFRVPSSSG
+48 QFRVPPSSSG

-65 HRGSTTSLVFKQK
+65 HRGSSTSLVFKQK
-78 TITSWMDTKGIK
+78 TITSWMDIKGIK
-90 TAESESLHSKENN
+90 TTESESLHSKENN

-118 FYQHNMEKLENVSQL
+118 FYQHSVEKLENVSQL
-133 SIDTS
+133 SLDKS

-143 MYLNQHQTAAMCKW
+143 TQYLSQHQTAAMCKW

-165 ELLESEPPTVTLVP
+165 LLLESEPSTVTLVP
-179 EQFSNANVDQSP
+179 ERFSNANVAQSP
-191 QNDDHSDTDS
+191 QNDDRSDTDS

-208 QFFIPVKLANA
+208 KFLTPVNFKNA
-219 KQTTEDEQAREARS
+219 KQTTEGEQARETRS
-233 HQNCSMS
+233 HQKCSKS
-240 CHLVEDCAGCQQEEI
+240 CHPVEDCAGCQQEDI

-270 VSTGLKNANKLNRQE
+270 VATELKNANKLSRQE
-285 SSLGNSPFEKESEPE
+285 STLGNSPPFEKESEPE

-307 SKNSCQDSEADEQIS
+307 SKNSCQDSEADEETS
-322 SGFDEQEDSSSSQTA
+322 PGFDEQEDSNSSQTA
-337 NKPLR
+337 SKPSR
-342 FQARDTNPESRKFSS
+342 FQAREADTELRRRSS
-357 AKGGEI
+357 KGGEI
-363 RLHFQFEGGESRP
+363 RLHFQFEGGETHS
-376 GMNDLNVK
+376 GMNDLNAK
-384 LPGSASSQNVECRN
+384 PSGSTSSLNVECRN
-398 SKQQGK
+398 SKQHGK

-411 HFIRIPKAEEKRKE
+411 HFMRMPKAEDKRKE
-425 QCEIK
+425 QCEFK
-430 HQRTDRKIPKYI
+430 HQRTERKILKYI

-459 MRRIPG
+459 MRRMPR
-465 CGIQLPL
+465 CGIRLPL

-644 NAKMRSEYSSYPD
+644 NAKMKSEYSSYPD

-711 NPLTRL
+711 KPLTRL

-725 EGSGQGMLQV
+725 EGNGQGMLQV

-743 GGVTSAGLVQEEI
+743 GGVTGAGLVQEEI

-799 WARSHDDGSE
+799 WARSHEDGSE
-809 RDAWQRRCTEIVAID
+809 RDAWQRRGTEIVAID

-892 ERDVVYFTFGD
+892 DRDVVYFTFGD
-903 SELMRDIYSMH
+903 SELMRDIYSVH
-914 TFLRERKLTVGEVYK
+914 TFLTERKLTVGEIYK

-949 KLYPFIYHTVES
+949 KLYPFIYHAVES
-961 CAEATSQQDRGPG
+961 CAETSNQPG
-974 PEERREQ
+974 QRTGA
-981 DCLPPLSRKF
+981 
-991 CLNCRV
+991 